1 MKHLLSLA
9 TTLMLWLGAVAAWA
23 DGVTVATSYTPYANI
38 TDGFY
43 LLKTRIKGTN
53 GYIYR
58 RSGDKGRPMRQKP
71 EASMDLTNI
80 DLAYV
85 WYVTNVDGNL
95 VIQNASTGEYFPAVN
110 GHGDNFGGTSTTSSN
125 AAMLTA
131 QSFTPY
137 TNSLDGGVLLY
148 QVNYSTKYF
157 IHANTAGE
165 HNLSYWEGGTATADN
180 DAEASVVQFAFY
192 KLSGAISEEHITKT
206 YAAAVKL
213 KNADNQI
220 TATSY
225 YSKKVGETIEYS
237 SWTEPH
243 SYYYYSAI
251 STFTVT
257 DAQKIFEASE
267 VTPTK
272 TATPP
277 VTFSTPDNPTWYKL
291 KLRNNDENY
300 VVYVDDNSVKT
311 GGGGDGSHNSPYGAS
326 AQTTYQ
332 ALNGAYWAFVESGYG
347 VKLYNRAAKK
357 YVTVTGKDVKATMT
371 DQGTTF
377 YMQTSSAAGFSLQY
391 ENTWGYLGDHQSGYL
406 GTWSH
411 DNASGAQ
418 NDGGSGYK
426 VIAVDESDIQLAKT
440 YASGISNTT
449 DADGLVQYNTEYD
462 KVASAT
468 TLDQLDTA
476 YQSYQTDNDF
486 SDYTGYYRVRNVNT
500 EVNRYLSSENIQVST
515 TGSLAEKWH
524 ADPNMDRKI
533 TRTTDNDNF
542 GSQLWQLTRNT
553 DGTYSLVN
561 ANTEREA
568 GYITSGTGQLEM
580 VVNIGY
586 GNGHYTFKPYT
597 EGTTFDGYDAQSMF
611 LMIDNEGNH
620 ASAASDNNYVVANNN
635 QYTSKSNYWQLV
647 KVTSVPVTI
656 KSVGW
661 ASVAFPFAVQVPAE
675 SGVKA
680 YFAESADDTRMMLSE
695 ITDGIIPA
703 NTGVLLTKDG
713 GCTVNLPIVTTTT
726 TYPDN
731 KLACA
736 TAERDGYASKANYML
751 SAKTGTVGFLP
762 STMTLVPANKAF
774 LPAANIT
781 SGSGQAQM
789 LSFYIGGAVT
799 GINDAAAD
807 AHNGNNT
814 YYDLNGRRVLYPAHG
829 IYVTGNGKKVF
840 IK

>member
-23 DGVTVATSYTPYANI
+23 DGVTVATSYTPYADI

-43 LLKTRIKGTN
+43 LLKTRIKSTN

-58 RSGDKGRPMRQKP
+58 KSGDNGRPMRQKA
-71 EASMDLTNI
+71 EANMDLTNI

-95 VIQNASTGEYFPAVN
+95 VIQNASTGEYFPATN
-110 GHGDNFGGTSTTSSN
+110 NQGNNFNNISTTSSK
-125 AAMLTA
+125 AAMFTA

-148 QVNYSTKYF
+148 QVNYDTKYF

-165 HNLSYWEGGTATADN
+165 HNLSYWEGGTAGDGDN
-180 DAEASVVQFAFY
+180 HSVVQFAFY
-192 KLSGAISEEHITKT
+192 KLSGTISEEHITKT
-206 YAAAVKL
+206 YAASVKL
-213 KNADNQI
+213 KNAENQVI
-220 TATSY
+220 VTSY
-225 YSKKVGETIEYS
+225 YPKKVGETIDK
-237 SWTEPH
+237 PH
-243 SYYYYSAI
+243 SYYYNI
-251 STFTVT
+251 PTFTVS
-257 DAQKIFEASE
+257 DAKKTFEETIA
-267 VTPTK
+267 K

-291 KLRNNDENY
+291 KLRNNDGNY
-300 VVYVDDNSVKT
+300 VVYVDDNNVKT
-311 GGGGDGSHNSPYGAS
+311 GNNAHNSPYGTS

-332 ALNGAYWAFVESGYG
+332 ALNGAYWAIVESDYG

-357 YVTVTGKDVKATMT
+357 YVTVTAEGKNKVKATMT
-371 DQGTTF
+371 DYGTTF
-377 YMQTSSAAGFSLQY
+377 YMQKSNKADFSLRY
-391 ENTWGYLGDHQSGYL
+391 ENTKGYLGDHKDGFLS
-406 GTWSH
+406 TWYGDSNT
-411 DNASGAQ
+411 DDTQ

-440 YASGISNTT
+440 YASTISNAT
-449 DADGLVQYNTEYD
+449 DADGLVQYNVEYD
-462 KVASAT
+462 KIASAT
-468 TLDQLDTA
+468 TLDQLDAA

-486 SDYTGYYRVRNVNT
+486 SDFTGYYRVRNVNT

-515 TGSLAEKWH
+515 NGSLLEKWQ
-524 ADPNMDRKI
+524 ADANMDRNI
-533 TRTTDNDNF
+533 TRTTDADNF
-542 GSQLWQLTRNT
+542 GSQLWQLTRNA

-561 ANTEREA
+561 ANTGREA
-568 GYITSGTGQLEM
+568 GYITSDASQLQM
-580 VVNIGY
+580 VVNIGN

-597 EGTTFDGYDAQSMF
+597 EGTTFDGYDAKSMF
-611 LMIDNEGNH
+611 LMVDSEGNH
-620 ASAASDNNYVVANNN
+620 ASAASDNDHVVANNN
-635 QYTSKSNYWQLV
+635 QYTNKSNYWQLV
-647 KVTSVPVTI
+647 KVASVPVTI

-680 YFAESADDTRMMLSE
+680 YFAESADDTRMTLSE

-781 SGSGQAQM
+781 SGSGSAQM

-799 GINDAAAD
+799 GINDAAVD

>member
-23 DGVTVATSYTPYANI
+23 DGVTVAQSYTPYADI

-43 LLKTRIKGTN
+43 LLKTRIKSTN

-58 RSGDKGRPMRQKP
+58 KSGDNDRPMRQKA
-71 EASMDLTNI
+71 EANMDLTNI

-95 VIQNASTGEYFPAVN
+95 VIQNASTGEYFPATN
-110 GHGDNFGGTSTTSSN
+110 NHGNNFNNISTTSSK

-148 QVNYSTKYF
+148 QVNYDTKYF

-165 HNLSYWEGGTATADN
+165 HNLSYWEGGTAGEGDN
-180 DAEASVVQFAFY
+180 HSVVQFAFY
-192 KLSGAISEEHITKT
+192 KLSGTISEEHITKT
-206 YAAAVKL
+206 YAASVKL
-213 KNADNQI
+213 KNAENQVI
-220 TATSY
+220 VTSY
-225 YSKKVGETIEYS
+225 YPKKVGETIDK
-237 SWTEPH
+237 PH
-243 SYYYYSAI
+243 SYYYNI
-251 STFTVT
+251 PTFTVS
-257 DAQKIFEASE
+257 DAKKTFEETIA
-267 VTPTK
+267 K

-291 KLRNNDENY
+291 KLRNNDGNY
-300 VVYVDDNSVKT
+300 VVYVDDNNVKT
-311 GGGGDGSHNSPYGAS
+311 GNNAHNSPYGTS

-332 ALNGAYWAFVESGYG
+332 ALNGAYWAIVESDYG

-357 YVTVTGKDVKATMT
+357 YVTVTAEGKNKVKATMT
-371 DQGTTF
+371 DYGTTF
-377 YMQTSSAAGFSLQY
+377 YMQKSNKADFSLRY
-391 ENTWGYLGDHQSGYL
+391 ENTKGYLGDHKDGFLS
-406 GTWSH
+406 TWYGDSNT
-411 DNASGAQ
+411 DDTQ

-440 YASGISNTT
+440 YASTISNAT
-449 DADGLVQYNTEYD
+449 DAEGLVQYNDKYD
-462 KVASAT
+462 NVASAK
-468 TLDQLDTA
+468 TLDQLDAA

-486 SDYTGYYRVRNVNT
+486 SDFTGYYRVRNVNT

-515 TGSLAEKWH
+515 NGSLLEKWQ
-524 ADPNMDRKI
+524 ADANMDRNI
-533 TRTTDNDNF
+533 TRTTDADNF
-542 GSQLWQLTRNT
+542 GSQLWQLTRNA

-561 ANTEREA
+561 ANTGREA
-568 GYITSGTGQLEM
+568 GYITPEASQLQM
-580 VVNIGY
+580 VVNIGN

-597 EGTTFDGYDAQSMF
+597 EGTTFDGYDAKSMF
-611 LMIDNEGNH
+611 LMADSEGNH
-620 ASAASDNNYVVANNN
+620 ASAASDNDHVVANNN
-635 QYTSKSNYWQLV
+635 QYTNKSNYWQLV
-647 KVTSVPVTI
+647 KVASVPVTI

-703 NTGVLLTKDG
+703 NTGVLLAKDG

-726 TYPDN
+726 TYPNN

-789 LSFYIGGAVT
+789 LSFYIGGTVT
-799 GINDAAAD
+799 GINAATAD
-807 AHNGNNT
+807 AQNGNDV

>member
-23 DGVTVATSYTPYANI
+23 DGVTVATSYTPYADI

-58 RSGDKGRPMRQKP
+58 KSGDSGRPMRQKA
-71 EASMDLTNI
+71 EGNMDLNNI
-80 DLAYV
+80 DLVYV

-95 VIQNASTGEYFPAVN
+95 VIQNASTGEYFPALN
-110 GHGDNFGGTSTTSSN
+110 GQGNNFNNISTTSSN

-148 QVNYSTKYF
+148 QVNYATKYF
-157 IHANTAGE
+157 IHANTPDNDE
-165 HNLSYWEGGTATADN
+165 HNLSYWEGGTAGDG
-180 DAEASVVQFAFY
+180 ASVVQFAFY
-192 KLSGAISEEHITKT
+192 KLSGTISEEHITKT
-206 YAAAVKL
+206 YAASVKL
-213 KNADNQI
+213 KNAENQVI
-220 TATSY
+220 VTSY
-225 YSKKVGETIEYS
+225 YPKKVGETIDK
-237 SWTEPH
+237 PH
-243 SYYYYSAI
+243 SYYYNI
-251 STFTVT
+251 PTFTVS
-257 DAQKIFEASE
+257 DAKKTFEETIA
-267 VTPTK
+267 K

-291 KLRNNDENY
+291 KLRNNDGNY
-300 VVYVDDNSVKT
+300 VVYVDDNNVKT
-311 GGGGDGSHNSPYGAS
+311 GNNAHNSPYGTS

-332 ALNGAYWAFVESGYG
+332 ALNGAYWAIVESDYG

-357 YVTVTGKDVKATMT
+357 YVTVTAEGKNKVKATMT
-371 DQGTTF
+371 DYGTTF
-377 YMQTSSAAGFSLQY
+377 YMQKSNKADFSLRY
-391 ENTWGYLGDHQSGYL
+391 ENTKGYLGDHKDGFLS
-406 GTWSH
+406 TWYGDSNT
-411 DNASGAQ
+411 DDTQ

-440 YASGISNTT
+440 YASTISNAT
-449 DADGLVQYNTEYD
+449 DADGLVQYNAEYD

-468 TLDQLDTA
+468 TLDLLDAA
-476 YQSYQTDNDF
+476 YQSYQTDKDF
-486 SDYTGYYRVRNVNT
+486 SDFTGYYRVRNVNT

-515 TGSLAEKWH
+515 NGSLLEKWQ
-524 ADPNMDRKI
+524 ADANMDRNI
-533 TRTTDNDNF
+533 TRTTDADNF
-542 GSQLWQLTRNT
+542 GSQLWQLTRNAE
-553 DGTYSLVN
+553 GTYSLVN
-561 ANTEREA
+561 ANTGREA
-568 GYITSGTGQLEM
+568 GYITPEASQLQM
-580 VVNIGY
+580 VVNIGS

-597 EGTTFDGYDAQSMF
+597 EGTTFDGYDAKSMF
-611 LMIDNEGNH
+611 LMVDSEGNH
-620 ASAASDNNYVVANNN
+620 ASAASDNDHVVANNN
-635 QYTSKSNYWQLV
+635 QYANKSNYWQLV

-680 YFAESADDTRMMLSE
+680 YFAESADDTRMVLSE
-695 ITDGIIPA
+695 IADGIIPA
-703 NTGVLLTKDG
+703 NTGVLLAKDG

-731 KLACA
+731 KLAYA
-736 TAERDGYASKANYML
+736 TAERNGYASKANYML

-774 LPAANIT
+774 LPSTNIT
-781 SGSGQAQM
+781 SDSGQAQM
-789 LSFYIGGAVT
+789 LNFYIGGAVT
-799 GINDAAAD
+799 GISAATAD
-807 AHNGNNT
+807 AHNGT
-814 YYDLNGRRVLYPAHG
+814 DAYYDLNGRRVLYPAHG

>member
-23 DGVTVATSYTPYANI
+23 DGVTVADSYTPYADI

-43 LLKTRIKGTN
+43 LLKTRIKGDN

-58 RSGDKGRPMRQKP
+58 KNGDNGRPVRQKP
-71 EASMDLTNI
+71 EAKMDLNNI
-80 DLAYV
+80 DLVYV
-85 WYVTNVDGNL
+85 WYVTNVDGNI
-95 VIQNASTGEYFPAVN
+95 VIQNASTGEFFSAYNDN
-110 GHGDNFGGTSTTSSN
+110 GSNFNNISTTSSK
-125 AAMLTA
+125 AAMFAA

-148 QVNYSTKYF
+148 QVNYTTKRF
-157 IHANTAGE
+157 IHANTPTNEE
-165 HNLSYWEGGTATADN
+165 HNLSYWEGGTAGDGDN
-180 DAEASVVQFAFY
+180 HSVVQFAFY
-192 KLSGAISEEHITKT
+192 KLSGTISEEHITKT
-206 YAAAVKL
+206 YAASVKL
-213 KNADNQI
+213 KNAENQVI
-220 TATSY
+220 VTSY
-225 YSKKVGETIEYS
+225 YPKKVGETIDK
-237 SWTEPH
+237 PH
-243 SYYYYSAI
+243 SYYYNI
-251 STFTVT
+251 PTFTVS
-257 DAQKIFEASE
+257 DAKKTFEETIA
-267 VTPTK
+267 K

-291 KLRNNDENY
+291 KLRNNDGNY
-300 VVYVDDNSVKT
+300 VVYVDDNNVKT
-311 GGGGDGSHNSPYGAS
+311 GNNAHNSPYGTS

-332 ALNGAYWAFVESGYG
+332 ALNGAYWAIVESDYG

-357 YVTVTGKDVKATMT
+357 YVTVTAEGKNKVKATMT
-371 DQGTTF
+371 DYGTTF
-377 YMQTSSAAGFSLQY
+377 YMQKSNKADFSLRY
-391 ENTWGYLGDHQSGYL
+391 ENTKGYLGDHKDGFLS
-406 GTWSH
+406 TWYGDSNT
-411 DNASGAQ
+411 DDTQ

-440 YASGISNTT
+440 YASTISNAT
-449 DADGLVQYNTEYD
+449 DADGLVQYNVEYD
-462 KVASAT
+462 KIASAT
-468 TLDQLDTA
+468 TLDQLDAA

-486 SDYTGYYRVRNVNT
+486 SDFTGYYRVRNVNT

-515 TGSLAEKWH
+515 NGSLLEKWQ
-524 ADPNMDRKI
+524 ADSNMDRNI
-533 TRTTDNDNF
+533 TRTTDADNF
-542 GSQLWQLTRNT
+542 GSQLWQLTRNA

-561 ANTEREA
+561 ANTGREA
-568 GYITSGTGQLEM
+568 GYITPEASQLQM
-580 VVNIGY
+580 VVNIGN

-597 EGTTFDGYDAQSMF
+597 EGTTFDGYDAKSMF
-611 LMIDNEGNH
+611 LMVDSEGNH
-620 ASAASDNNYVVANNN
+620 ASAASDNDHVVANNN
-635 QYTSKSNYWQLV
+635 QYTNKSNYWQLV

-703 NTGVLLTKDG
+703 NTGVLLAKDG

-726 TYPDN
+726 TYPNN

-774 LPAANIT
+774 LPATNIT
-781 SGSGQAQM
+781 SGSDQAQM

>member
-23 DGVTVATSYTPYANI
+23 DGVTVAQSYTPYTDI

-58 RSGDKGRPMRQKP
+58 KSGDDGRPVRQKP
-71 EASMDLTNI
+71 EASMDLNNI
-80 DLAYV
+80 DLVYV
-85 WYVTNVDGNL
+85 WYVTNVDGNI
-95 VIQNASTGEYFPAVN
+95 VIQNASTGEFFSAYNDN
-110 GHGDNFGGTSTTSSN
+110 GSNFNNISTTSSK
-125 AAMLTA
+125 AAMFAA

-148 QVNYSTKYF
+148 QVNYTTKRF
-157 IHANTAGE
+157 IHANTPTNEE
-165 HNLSYWEGGTATADN
+165 HNLSYWEGGTAGDGDN
-180 DAEASVVQFAFY
+180 HSVVQFAFY
-192 KLSGAISEEHITKT
+192 KLSGTISEEHITKT
-206 YAAAVKL
+206 YVASVKL
-213 KNADNQI
+213 KNAENQVI
-220 TATSY
+220 VTSY
-225 YSKKVGETIEYS
+225 YPKKVGETIDK
-237 SWTEPH
+237 PH
-243 SYYYYSAI
+243 SYYYNI
-251 STFTVT
+251 PTFTVS
-257 DAQKIFEASE
+257 DAKKTFEETIA
-267 VTPTK
+267 K

-291 KLRNNDENY
+291 KLRNNDGNY
-300 VVYVDDNSVKT
+300 VVYVDDNNVKT
-311 GGGGDGSHNSPYGAS
+311 GNNAHNSPYGTS

-332 ALNGAYWAFVESGYG
+332 ALNGAYWAIVESDYG

-357 YVTVTGKDVKATMT
+357 YVTVTAEGKNKVKATMT
-371 DQGTTF
+371 DYGTTF
-377 YMQTSSAAGFSLQY
+377 YMQKSNKADFSLRY
-391 ENTWGYLGDHQSGYL
+391 ENTKGYLGDHKDGFLS
-406 GTWSH
+406 TWYGDSNT
-411 DNASGAQ
+411 DDTQ

-440 YASGISNTT
+440 YASTISNAT
-449 DADGLVQYNTEYD
+449 DADGLVQYNVEYD
-462 KVASAT
+462 KIASAT
-468 TLDQLDTA
+468 TLDQLDAA

-486 SDYTGYYRVRNVNT
+486 SDFTGYYRVRNVNT

-515 TGSLAEKWH
+515 NGSLLEKWQ
-524 ADPNMDRKI
+524 ADANMDRNI
-533 TRTTDNDNF
+533 TRTTDADNF
-542 GSQLWQLTRNT
+542 GSQLWQLTRNA

-561 ANTEREA
+561 ANTGREA
-568 GYITSGTGQLEM
+568 GYITSDASQLQM
-580 VVNIGY
+580 VVNIGN

-597 EGTTFDGYDAQSMF
+597 EGTTFDGYDAKSMF
-611 LMIDNEGNH
+611 LMVDSEGNH
-620 ASAASDNNYVVANNN
+620 ASAASDNDHVVANNN
-635 QYTSKSNYWQLV
+635 QYTNKSNYWQLV
-647 KVTSVPVTI
+647 KVASVPVTI

-680 YFAESADDTRMMLSE
+680 YFAESADDTRMTLSE

-713 GCTVNLPIVTTTT
+713 GCTVNLPIVTTTI

-789 LSFYIGGAVT
+789 LSFYIGGTVT
-799 GINDAAAD
+799 GINAATAD
-807 AHNGNNT
+807 AQNGNDV

>member
-9 TTLMLWLGAVAAWA
+9 TTLMLWLGAVTAWA
-23 DGVTVATSYTPYANI
+23 DGVTVAQSYTPYTDI

-58 RSGDKGRPMRQKP
+58 RSGDNGRPVRQKP
-71 EASMDLTNI
+71 EAKMDLNNI
-80 DLAYV
+80 DLVYV
-85 WYVTNVDGNL
+85 WYVTNVDGNI
-95 VIQNASTGEYFPAVN
+95 VIQNASTGEFFSAYNDN
-110 GHGDNFGGTSTTSSN
+110 GSNFNNISTTSSK
-125 AAMLTA
+125 AAMFAA

-148 QVNYSTKYF
+148 QVNYTTKRF
-157 IHANTAGE
+157 IHANTPTNEE
-165 HNLSYWEGGTATADN
+165 HNLSYWEGGTAGDGDN
-180 DAEASVVQFAFY
+180 HSVVQFAFY
-192 KLSGAISEEHITKT
+192 KLSGTISEEHITKT
-206 YAAAVKL
+206 YAASVKL
-213 KNADNQI
+213 KNAENQVI
-220 TATSY
+220 VTSY
-225 YSKKVGETIEYS
+225 YPKKVGETIDK
-237 SWTEPH
+237 PH
-243 SYYYYSAI
+243 SYYYNI
-251 STFTVT
+251 PTFTVS
-257 DAQKIFEASE
+257 DAKKTFEETIA
-267 VTPTK
+267 K

-291 KLRNNDENY
+291 KLRNNDGNY
-300 VVYVDDNSVKT
+300 VVYVDDNNVKT
-311 GGGGDGSHNSPYGAS
+311 GNNAHNSPYGTS

-332 ALNGAYWAFVESGYG
+332 ALNGAYWAIVESDYG

-357 YVTVTGKDVKATMT
+357 YVTVTAEGKNKVKATMT
-371 DQGTTF
+371 DYGTTF
-377 YMQTSSAAGFSLQY
+377 YMQKSNKADFSLRY
-391 ENTWGYLGDHQSGYL
+391 ENTKGYLGDHKDGFLS
-406 GTWSH
+406 TWYGDSNT
-411 DNASGAQ
+411 DDTQ

-440 YASGISNTT
+440 YASTISNAT
-449 DADGLVQYNTEYD
+449 DADGLVQYNEEYD
-462 KVASAT
+462 KIASAT
-468 TLDQLDTA
+468 TLDQLDAA

-486 SDYTGYYRVRNVNT
+486 SDFTGYYRVRNVNT

-515 TGSLAEKWH
+515 NGSLLEKWQ
-524 ADPNMDRKI
+524 ADSNMDRNI
-533 TRTTDNDNF
+533 TRTTDADNF
-542 GSQLWQLTRNT
+542 GSQLWQLTRNA

-561 ANTEREA
+561 ANTGREA
-568 GYITSGTGQLEM
+568 GYITPEASQLQM
-580 VVNIGY
+580 VVNIGN

-597 EGTTFDGYDAQSMF
+597 EGTTFDGYDAKSMF
-611 LMIDNEGNH
+611 LMVDSEGNH
-620 ASAASDNNYVVANNN
+620 ASAASDNDHVVANNN
-635 QYTSKSNYWQLV
+635 QYTNKSNYWQLV

-703 NTGVLLTKDG
+703 NTGVLLAKDG

-726 TYPDN
+726 TYPNN

-807 AHNGNNT
+807 AQNGNDV

>member
-23 DGVTVATSYTPYANI
+23 DGVTVAQSYTPYADI

-58 RSGDKGRPMRQKP
+58 RSGDSGRPMRQKA
-71 EASMDLTNI
+71 EANMDLTNI

-95 VIQNASTGEYFPAVN
+95 VIQNASTGEYFPATN
-110 GHGDNFGGTSTTSSN
+110 NKGNNFSNISTTSGN

-148 QVNYSTKYF
+148 QVNYDTKYF
-157 IHANTAGE
+157 IHANTPNNDE
-165 HNLSYWEGGTATADN
+165 HNLSYWDGGTAGDGS
-180 DAEASVVQFAFY
+180 SVVQFAFY
-192 KLSGAISEEHITKT
+192 KLSGTISEEHITKT
-206 YAAAVKL
+206 YAASVKL
-213 KNADNQI
+213 KNAENQVI
-220 TATSY
+220 VTSY
-225 YSKKVGETIEYS
+225 YPKKVGETIDK
-237 SWTEPH
+237 PH
-243 SYYYYSAI
+243 SYYYNI
-251 STFTVT
+251 PTFTVS
-257 DAQKIFEASE
+257 DAKKTFEETIA
-267 VTPTK
+267 K

-291 KLRNNDENY
+291 KLRNNDGNY
-300 VVYVDDNSVKT
+300 VVYVDDNNVKT
-311 GGGGDGSHNSPYGAS
+311 GNNAHNSPYGTS

-332 ALNGAYWAFVESGYG
+332 ALNGAYWAIVESDYG

-357 YVTVTGKDVKATMT
+357 YVTVTAEGKNKVKATMT
-371 DQGTTF
+371 DYGTTF
-377 YMQTSSAAGFSLQY
+377 YMQKSNKADFSLRY
-391 ENTWGYLGDHQSGYL
+391 ENTKGYLGDHKDGFLS
-406 GTWSH
+406 TWYGDSNT
-411 DNASGAQ
+411 DDTQ

-440 YASGISNTT
+440 YASTISNAT
-449 DADGLVQYNTEYD
+449 DADGLVQYNVEYD
-462 KVASAT
+462 KIASAT
-468 TLDQLDTA
+468 TLDQLDAA

-486 SDYTGYYRVRNVNT
+486 SDFTGYYRVRNVNT

-515 TGSLAEKWH
+515 NGSLLEKWQ
-524 ADPNMDRKI
+524 ADANMDRNI
-533 TRTTDNDNF
+533 TRTTDADNF
-542 GSQLWQLTRNT
+542 GSQLWQLTRNA

-561 ANTEREA
+561 ANTGREA
-568 GYITSGTGQLEM
+568 GYITSDASQLQM
-580 VVNIGY
+580 VVNIGN

-597 EGTTFDGYDAQSMF
+597 EGTTFDGYDAKSMF
-611 LMIDNEGNH
+611 LMVDSEGNH
-620 ASAASDNNYVVANNN
+620 ASAASDNDHVVANNN
-635 QYTSKSNYWQLV
+635 QYTNKSNYWQLV
-647 KVTSVPVTI
+647 KVASVPVTI

-680 YFAESADDTRMMLSE
+680 YFAESADDTRMTLSE

-726 TYPDN
+726 TYPNN

-789 LSFYIGGAVT
+789 LSFYIGGTVT
-799 GINDAAAD
+799 GINAATAD
-807 AHNGNNT
+807 AQNGNDV

>member
-23 DGVTVATSYTPYANI
+23 DGVTVAQSYTPYADI

-43 LLKTRIKGTN
+43 LLKTRIKGDN

-58 RSGDKGRPMRQKP
+58 KNGDNGRPVRQKP
-71 EASMDLTNI
+71 EAKMDLNNI
-80 DLAYV
+80 DLVYV
-85 WYVTNVDGNL
+85 WYVTNVDGNI
-95 VIQNASTGEYFPAVN
+95 VIQNASTGEFFSAYNDN
-110 GHGDNFGGTSTTSSN
+110 GSNFNNISTTSSK
-125 AAMLTA
+125 AAMFAA

-148 QVNYSTKYF
+148 QVNYTTKRF
-157 IHANTAGE
+157 IHANTPTNEE
-165 HNLSYWEGGTATADN
+165 HNLSYWEGGTAGDGDN
-180 DAEASVVQFAFY
+180 HSVVQFAFY
-192 KLSGAISEEHITKT
+192 KLSGTISEEHITKT
-206 YAAAVKL
+206 YAASVKL
-213 KNADNQI
+213 KNAENQVI
-220 TATSY
+220 VTSY
-225 YSKKVGETIEYS
+225 YPKKVGETIDK
-237 SWTEPH
+237 PH
-243 SYYYYSAI
+243 SYYYNI
-251 STFTVT
+251 PTFTVS
-257 DAQKIFEASE
+257 DAKKTFEETIA
-267 VTPTK
+267 K

-291 KLRNNDENY
+291 KLRNNDGNY
-300 VVYVDDNSVKT
+300 VVYVDDNNVKT
-311 GGGGDGSHNSPYGAS
+311 GNNAHNSPYGTS

-332 ALNGAYWAFVESGYG
+332 ALNGAYWAIVESDYG

-357 YVTVTGKDVKATMT
+357 YVTVTAEGKNKVKATMT
-371 DQGTTF
+371 DYGTTF
-377 YMQTSSAAGFSLQY
+377 YMQKSNKADFSLRY
-391 ENTWGYLGDHQSGYL
+391 ENTKGYLGDHKDGFLS
-406 GTWSH
+406 TWYGDSNT
-411 DNASGAQ
+411 DDTQ

-440 YASGISNTT
+440 YASTISNAT
-449 DADGLVQYNTEYD
+449 DADGLVQYNVEYD
-462 KVASAT
+462 KIASAT
-468 TLDQLDTA
+468 TLDQLDAA

-486 SDYTGYYRVRNVNT
+486 SDFTGYYRVRNVNT

-515 TGSLAEKWH
+515 NGSLLEKWQ
-524 ADPNMDRKI
+524 ADSNMDRNI
-533 TRTTDNDNF
+533 TRTTDADNF
-542 GSQLWQLTRNT
+542 GSQLWQLTRNA

-561 ANTEREA
+561 ANTGREA
-568 GYITSGTGQLEM
+568 GYITPEASQLQM
-580 VVNIGY
+580 VVNIGN

-597 EGTTFDGYDAQSMF
+597 EGTTFDGYDAKSMF
-611 LMIDNEGNH
+611 LMFDSEGNH
-620 ASAASDNNYVVANNN
+620 ASAASDNDHVVANNN
-635 QYTSKSNYWQLV
+635 QYTNKSNYWQLV

-680 YFAESADDTRMMLSE
+680 YFAESADDTCMMLSE

-703 NTGVLLTKDG
+703 NTGVLLAKDG
-713 GCTVNLPIVTTTT
+713 GCTVNLPIITTTT
-726 TYPDN
+726 TYPGN
-731 KLACA
+731 KLAYA
-736 TAERDGYASKANYML
+736 TAERNGYASKANYML

-774 LPAANIT
+774 LPATNIT

-789 LSFYIGGAVT
+789 LSFCIGGAVT

-807 AHNGNNT
+807 AHNGT
-814 YYDLNGRRVLYPAHG
+814 DAYYDLNGRRVLYPAHG

>member
-23 DGVTVATSYTPYANI
+23 DGVTVATSYTPYADI

-43 LLKTRIKGTN
+43 LLKTRIKSTN

-58 RSGDKGRPMRQKP
+58 KSGDNDRPMRQKA
-71 EASMDLTNI
+71 EANMDLTNI

-95 VIQNASTGEYFPAVN
+95 VIQNASTGEYFPATN
-110 GHGDNFGGTSTTSSN
+110 NHGNNFNNISTTSSK

-148 QVNYSTKYF
+148 QVNYATKYF

-165 HNLSYWEGGTATADN
+165 HNLSYWEGGTAGEGDN
-180 DAEASVVQFAFY
+180 HSVVQFAFY
-192 KLSGAISEEHITKT
+192 KLSGTISEEHITKT
-206 YAAAVKL
+206 YAASVKL
-213 KNADNQI
+213 KNAENQVI
-220 TATSY
+220 VTSY
-225 YSKKVGETIEYS
+225 YPKKVGETIDK
-237 SWTEPH
+237 PH
-243 SYYYYSAI
+243 SYYYNI
-251 STFTVT
+251 PTFTVS
-257 DAQKIFEASE
+257 DAKKTFEETIA
-267 VTPTK
+267 K

-291 KLRNNDENY
+291 KLRNNDGNY
-300 VVYVDDNSVKT
+300 VVYVDDNNVKT
-311 GGGGDGSHNSPYGAS
+311 GNNAHNSPYGTS

-332 ALNGAYWAFVESGYG
+332 TLNGAYWAIVESDYG

-357 YVTVTGKDVKATMT
+357 YVTVTAEGKNKVKATMT
-371 DQGTTF
+371 DYGTTF
-377 YMQTSSAAGFSLQY
+377 YMQKSNKADFSLRY
-391 ENTWGYLGDHQSGYL
+391 ENTKGYLGDHKDGFLS
-406 GTWSH
+406 TWYGDSNT
-411 DNASGAQ
+411 DDTQ

-440 YASGISNTT
+440 YASTISNAT
-449 DADGLVQYNTEYD
+449 DAEGLVQYNDKYD
-462 KVASAT
+462 NVASAT
-468 TLDQLDTA
+468 TLDLLDAA
-476 YQSYQTDNDF
+476 YQSYQTDKDF
-486 SDYTGYYRVRNVNT
+486 SDFTGYYRVRNVNT

-515 TGSLAEKWH
+515 NGSLLEKWQ
-524 ADPNMDRKI
+524 ADANMDRNI
-533 TRTTDNDNF
+533 TRTTDTDNF
-542 GSQLWQLTRNT
+542 GSQLWQLTRNA

-561 ANTEREA
+561 ANTGREA
-568 GYITSGTGQLEM
+568 GYITPEASQLQM
-580 VVNIGY
+580 VVNIGN

-597 EGTTFDGYDAQSMF
+597 EGTTFDGYDAKSMF
-611 LMIDNEGNH
+611 LMVDSEGNH
-620 ASAASDNNYVVANNN
+620 ASAASDNDHVVANNN
-635 QYTSKSNYWQLV
+635 QYTNKSNYWQLV

-680 YFAESADDTRMMLSE
+680 YFAESADDTRMTLSE

-703 NTGVLLTKDG
+703 NTGVLLAKDG
-713 GCTVNLPIVTTTT
+713 GCTVNVPIVTTTT

-736 TAERDGYASKANYML
+736 TAERDGYVSKANYML

-789 LSFYIGGAVT
+789 LSFYIGGTVT
-799 GINDAAAD
+799 GISAATAD
-807 AHNGNNT
+807 AHNGT
-814 YYDLNGRRVLYPAHG
+814 DAYYDLNGRRVLYPAHG

>member
-23 DGVTVATSYTPYANI
+23 DGVTVAQSYTPYADI

-58 RSGDKGRPMRQKP
+58 RSGDSGRPVRQKA
-71 EASMDLTNI
+71 EANMDLTNI

-95 VIQNASTGEYFPAVN
+95 VIQNASTGEYFPALN
-110 GHGDNFGGTSTTSSN
+110 GQGNNFNNISTTSSN

-148 QVNYSTKYF
+148 QVNYATKYF
-157 IHANTAGE
+157 IHANTPDNDE
-165 HNLSYWEGGTATADN
+165 HNLSYWEGGTAGD
-180 DAEASVVQFAFY
+180 EASVVQFAFY
-192 KLSGAISEEHITKT
+192 KLSGTMSEEHITKT
-206 YAAAVKL
+206 YAASVKL
-213 KNADNQI
+213 KNAENQVI
-220 TATSY
+220 VTSY
-225 YSKKVGETIEYS
+225 YPKKVGETIDK
-237 SWTEPH
+237 PH
-243 SYYYYSAI
+243 SYYYNI
-251 STFTVT
+251 PTFTVS
-257 DAQKIFEASE
+257 DAKKTFEETIA
-267 VTPTK
+267 K

-291 KLRNNDENY
+291 KLRNNDGNY
-300 VVYVDDNSVKT
+300 VVYVDDNNVKT
-311 GGGGDGSHNSPYGAS
+311 GNNAHNSPYGTS

-332 ALNGAYWAFVESGYG
+332 ALNGAYWAIVESDYG

-357 YVTVTGKDVKATMT
+357 YVTVTAEGKNKVKATMT
-371 DQGTTF
+371 DYGTTF
-377 YMQTSSAAGFSLQY
+377 YMQKSNKADFSLRY
-391 ENTWGYLGDHQSGYL
+391 ENTKGYLGDHKDGFLS
-406 GTWSH
+406 TWYGDSNT
-411 DNASGAQ
+411 DDTQ

-440 YASGISNTT
+440 YASTISNAT
-449 DADGLVQYNTEYD
+449 DADGLVQYNVEYD
-462 KVASAT
+462 KIASAT
-468 TLDQLDTA
+468 TLDQLDAA
-476 YQSYQTDNDF
+476 YQSYQTDNNF
-486 SDYTGYYRVRNVNT
+486 SDFTGYYRVRNVNT

-515 TGSLAEKWH
+515 NGSLLEKWQ
-524 ADPNMDRKI
+524 ADANMDRNI
-533 TRTTDNDNF
+533 TRTTDADNF
-542 GSQLWQLTRNT
+542 GSQLWQLTRNA

-561 ANTEREA
+561 ANTGREA
-568 GYITSGTGQLEM
+568 GYITPEASQLQM
-580 VVNIGY
+580 VVNIGN

-597 EGTTFDGYDAQSMF
+597 EGTTFDGYDAKSMF
-611 LMIDNEGNH
+611 LMVDSEGNH
-620 ASAASDNNYVVANNN
+620 ASAASDNDHVVANNN
-635 QYTSKSNYWQLV
+635 QYTNKSNYWQLV

-703 NTGVLLTKDG
+703 NTGVLLAKDG

-726 TYPDN
+726 TYPNN

-789 LSFYIGGAVT
+789 LSFYIGGTVT
-799 GINDAAAD
+799 GINAATAD
-807 AHNGNNT
+807 AQNGNDV

>member
-23 DGVTVATSYTPYANI
+23 DGVTVATSYTPYADI

-58 RSGDKGRPMRQKP
+58 KSGDSGRPVRQKP

-110 GHGDNFGGTSTTSSN
+110 DHGNNFANISTTSSN

-157 IHANTAGE
+157 IHANTPDNE
-165 HNLSYWEGGTATADN
+165 HNLSYWEGGTASETG
-180 DAEASVVQFAFY
+180 SVVQFAFY
-192 KLSGAISEEHITKT
+192 KLSGTISEEHITKT

-213 KNADNQI
+213 KNADNQV

-225 YSKKVGETIEYS
+225 YSKKVGETIS
-237 SWTEPH
+237 LNS
-243 SYYYYSAI
+243 YYYSA
-251 STFTVT
+251 TFTVT
-257 DAQKIFEASE
+257 DAQKIFE
-267 VTPTK
+267 VTSKTK
-272 TATPP
+272 TPP
-277 VTFSTPDNPTWYKL
+277 VTLSTPDNPTWYKL
-291 KLRNNDENY
+291 KLRNNDGNY
-300 VVYVDDNSVKT
+300 VVYHNDGGVKT
-311 GGGGDGSHNSPYGAS
+311 GGGNDHNSPYGAS

-357 YVTVTGKDVKATMT
+357 YVTVTNKDANATMT

-377 YMQTSSAAGFSLQY
+377 YMQTSSATGADFSLQY
-391 ENTWGYLGDHQSGYL
+391 ENSWGYLGDHQGGHL

-418 NDGGSGYK
+418 NDEGSGYK
-426 VIAVDESDIQLAKT
+426 VIAVDESDILLAKT
-440 YASGISNTT
+440 YVNSLSNTT
-449 DADGLVQYNTEYD
+449 NDEGLVLANTDECN
-462 KVASAT
+462 KAAAAT
-468 TLDQLDTA
+468 TLDELDKVDMTK
-476 YQSYQTDNDF
+476 NF
-486 SDYTGYYRVRNVNT
+486 DYTGYYRVRNVNT

-515 TGSLAEKWH
+515 NGSLLKWYQAH
-524 ADPNMDRKI
+524 TDMDRKI

-542 GSQLWQLTRNT
+542 GSQLWQIVSN
-553 DGTYSLVN
+553 GVGKYSLVN
-561 ANTEREA
+561 ANTERSVGENR
-568 GYITSGTGQLEM
+568 TSAIEMPVNRGTNTGEG
-580 VVNIGY
+580 IY
-586 GNGHYTFKPYT
+586 SIAPYK
-597 EGTTFDGYDAQSMF
+597 EGTPFSGYDANTMF
-611 LMIDNEGNH
+611 VISSNNTLVGALTGDGNYIGDNQG
-620 ASAASDNNYVVANNN
+620 S
-635 QYTSKSNYWQLV
+635 YTDKSNYWQLV

-680 YFAESADDTRMMLSE
+680 YFAESADDTRMVLSE

-703 NTGVLLTKDG
+703 NTGVLLAKDG
-713 GCTVNLPIVTTTT
+713 GCTVNLPIITTTT

-731 KLACA
+731 KLAYA
-736 TAERDGYASKANYML
+736 TAERNGYASKANYML

-774 LPAANIT
+774 LPATNIT

-789 LSFYIGGAVT
+789 LNFYIGGAVT

-807 AHNGNNT
+807 AHNGATT

>member
-23 DGVTVATSYTPYANI
+23 DGVTVAQSYTPYADI

-43 LLKTRIKGTN
+43 LLKTRIKGDN

-58 RSGDKGRPMRQKP
+58 RSGDNGRPMRQKA
-71 EASMDLTNI
+71 EANMDLTNI

-95 VIQNASTGEYFPAVN
+95 VIQNASTGEYFPATN
-110 GHGDNFGGTSTTSSN
+110 NKGNNFSNISTTSGN

-148 QVNYSTKYF
+148 QVNYDTKYF
-157 IHANTAGE
+157 IHANTPNNDE
-165 HNLSYWEGGTATADN
+165 HNLSYWDGGTAGDGS
-180 DAEASVVQFAFY
+180 SVVQFAFY
-192 KLSGAISEEHITKT
+192 KLSGTISEEHITKT
-206 YAAAVKL
+206 YAAAVKV
-213 KNADNQI
+213 KNADNQV

-225 YSKKVGETIEYS
+225 YPKKVGETIDK
-237 SWTEPH
+237 PH
-243 SYYYYSAI
+243 SYYYNI
-251 STFTVT
+251 PTFTVS
-257 DAQKIFEASE
+257 DAKKTFEETIA
-267 VTPTK
+267 K

-291 KLRNNDENY
+291 KLRNNDGNY
-300 VVYVDDNSVKT
+300 VVYVDDNNVKT
-311 GGGGDGSHNSPYGAS
+311 GNNAHNSPYGTS

-332 ALNGAYWAFVESGYG
+332 ALNGAYWAIVESDYG

-357 YVTVTGKDVKATMT
+357 YVTVTAEGKNKVKATMT
-371 DQGTTF
+371 DYGTTF
-377 YMQTSSAAGFSLQY
+377 YMQKSNKADFSLRY
-391 ENTWGYLGDHQSGYL
+391 ENTKGYLGDHKDGFLS
-406 GTWSH
+406 TWYGDSNT
-411 DNASGAQ
+411 DDTQ

-440 YASGISNTT
+440 YASTISNAT
-449 DADGLVQYNTEYD
+449 DADGLVQYNVEYD
-462 KVASAT
+462 KIASAT
-468 TLDQLDTA
+468 TLDQLDAA

-486 SDYTGYYRVRNVNT
+486 SDFTGYYRVRNVNT

-515 TGSLAEKWH
+515 NGSLLEKWQ
-524 ADPNMDRKI
+524 ADANMDRNI
-533 TRTTDNDNF
+533 TRTTDADNF
-542 GSQLWQLTRNT
+542 GSQLWQLTRNA

-561 ANTEREA
+561 ANTGREA
-568 GYITSGTGQLEM
+568 GYITSDASQLQM
-580 VVNIGY
+580 VVNIGN

-597 EGTTFDGYDAQSMF
+597 EGTTFDGYDAKSMF
-611 LMIDNEGNH
+611 LMVDSEGNH
-620 ASAASDNNYVVANNN
+620 ASAASDNDHVVANNN
-635 QYTSKSNYWQLV
+635 QYTNKSNYWQLV
-647 KVTSVPVTI
+647 KVASVPVTI

-680 YFAESADDTRMMLSE
+680 YFAESADDTRMTLSE

-736 TAERDGYASKANYML
+736 TAERNGYASKANYML

-774 LPAANIT
+774 LPATNIT

>member
-23 DGVTVATSYTPYANI
+23 DGVTVADSYTPYADI

-43 LLKTRIKGTN
+43 LLKTRIKGDN

-58 RSGDKGRPMRQKP
+58 KNGDNGRPVRQKP
-71 EASMDLTNI
+71 EASMDLNNI
-80 DLAYV
+80 DLVYV

-95 VIQNASTGEYFPAVN
+95 VIQNASTGEFFSANN
-110 GHGDNFGGTSTTSSN
+110 GNGTNFSNISTTSSK
-125 AAMLTA
+125 AAMFTA

-148 QVNYSTKYF
+148 QVNYATKYF
-157 IHANTAGE
+157 IHANTPTNEE
-165 HNLSYWEGGTATADN
+165 HNLSYWEGGTAGDGDN
-180 DAEASVVQFAFY
+180 HSVVQFAFY
-192 KLSGAISEEHITKT
+192 KLSGTISEEHITKT
-206 YAAAVKL
+206 YAASVKL
-213 KNADNQI
+213 KNAENQVI
-220 TATSY
+220 VTSY
-225 YSKKVGETIEYS
+225 YPKKVGETIDK
-237 SWTEPH
+237 PH
-243 SYYYYSAI
+243 SYYYNI
-251 STFTVT
+251 PTFTVS
-257 DAQKIFEASE
+257 DAKKTFEETIA
-267 VTPTK
+267 K

-277 VTFSTPDNPTWYKL
+277 VTFSTPDHPTWYKL
-291 KLRNNDENY
+291 KLRNNDGNY
-300 VVYVDDNSVKT
+300 VVYVDDNNVKT
-311 GGGGDGSHNSPYGAS
+311 GNNAHNSPYGTS

-332 ALNGAYWAFVESGYG
+332 ALNGAYWAIVESDYG

-357 YVTVTGKDVKATMT
+357 YVTVTAEGKNKVKATMT
-371 DQGTTF
+371 DYGTTF
-377 YMQTSSAAGFSLQY
+377 YMQKSNKADFSLRY
-391 ENTWGYLGDHQSGYL
+391 ENTKGYLGDHKDGFLS
-406 GTWSH
+406 TWYGDSNT
-411 DNASGAQ
+411 DDTQ
-418 NDGGSGYK
+418 NDSGSGYK

-440 YASGISNTT
+440 YASTISNAT
-449 DADGLVQYNTEYD
+449 DADGLVQYNVEYD
-462 KVASAT
+462 KIASAT
-468 TLDQLDTA
+468 TLDQLDAA

-486 SDYTGYYRVRNVNT
+486 SDFTGYYRVRNVNT

-515 TGSLAEKWH
+515 NGSLLEKWQ
-524 ADPNMDRKI
+524 ADANMDRNI
-533 TRTTDNDNF
+533 TRTTDADNF
-542 GSQLWQLTRNT
+542 GSQLWQLTRNA

-561 ANTEREA
+561 ANTGREA
-568 GYITSGTGQLEM
+568 GYITSDASQLQM
-580 VVNIGY
+580 VVNIGN

-597 EGTTFDGYDAQSMF
+597 EGTTFDGYDAKSMF
-611 LMIDNEGNH
+611 LMVDSEGNH
-620 ASAASDNNYVVANNN
+620 ASAASDNDHVVANNN
-635 QYTSKSNYWQLV
+635 QYTNKSNYWQLV
-647 KVTSVPVTI
+647 KVASVPVTI

-680 YFAESADDTRMMLSE
+680 YFAESADDTRMTLSE

-726 TYPDN
+726 TYPYN

-736 TAERDGYASKANYML
+736 TAERDGYDSKANYML

-789 LSFYIGGAVT
+789 LSFYIGGTVT
-799 GINDAAAD
+799 GINAATAD
-807 AHNGNNT
+807 AQNGNDV

>member
-23 DGVTVATSYTPYANI
+23 DGVTVATSYTPYADI

-58 RSGDKGRPMRQKP
+58 KSGDSGRPMRQKP
-71 EASMDLTNI
+71 EGSMDLTNI

-110 GHGDNFGGTSTTSSN
+110 GHGNNFSNISTTSGN

-192 KLSGAISEEHITKT
+192 KLSGTMSEEHITKT
-206 YAAAVKL
+206 YAASVKL
-213 KNADNQI
+213 KNAENQVI
-220 TATSY
+220 VTSY
-225 YSKKVGETIEYS
+225 YPKKVGETIDK
-237 SWTEPH
+237 PH
-243 SYYYYSAI
+243 SYYYNI
-251 STFTVT
+251 PTFTVS
-257 DAQKIFEASE
+257 DAKKTFEETIA
-267 VTPTK
+267 K

-291 KLRNNDENY
+291 KLRNNDGNY
-300 VVYVDDNSVKT
+300 VVYVDDNNVKT
-311 GGGGDGSHNSPYGAS
+311 GNNAHNSPYGTS

-332 ALNGAYWAFVESGYG
+332 ALNGAYWAIVESDYG

-357 YVTVTGKDVKATMT
+357 YVTVTAEGKNKVKATMT
-371 DQGTTF
+371 DYGTTF
-377 YMQTSSAAGFSLQY
+377 YMQKSNKADFSLRY
-391 ENTWGYLGDHQSGYL
+391 ENTKGYLGDHKDGFLS
-406 GTWSH
+406 TWYGDSNT
-411 DNASGAQ
+411 DDTQ
-418 NDGGSGYK
+418 NDSGSGYK

-440 YASGISNTT
+440 YASTISNAT
-449 DADGLVQYNTEYD
+449 DADGLVQYNVEYD
-462 KVASAT
+462 KIASAT
-468 TLDQLDTA
+468 TLDQLDAA

-486 SDYTGYYRVRNVNT
+486 SDFTGYYRVRNVNT

-515 TGSLAEKWH
+515 NGSLLEKWQ
-524 ADPNMDRKI
+524 ADANMDRNI
-533 TRTTDNDNF
+533 TRTTDADNF
-542 GSQLWQLTRNT
+542 GSQLWQLTRNA

-561 ANTEREA
+561 ANTGREA
-568 GYITSGTGQLEM
+568 GYITPEASQLQM
-580 VVNIGY
+580 VVNIGN

-597 EGTTFDGYDAQSMF
+597 EGTTFDGYDAKSMF
-611 LMIDNEGNH
+611 LMVDSEGNH
-620 ASAASDNNYVVANNN
+620 ASAASDNDHVVANNN
-635 QYTSKSNYWQLV
+635 QYTNKSNYWQLV

-680 YFAESADDTRMMLSE
+680 YFAESADDTRMTLSE

-789 LSFYIGGAVT
+789 LSFYIGGTVT
-799 GINDAAAD
+799 GINAATAD
-807 AHNGNNT
+807 AQNGNDV

>member
-23 DGVTVATSYTPYANI
+23 DGVTVAQSYTPYADI

-58 RSGDKGRPMRQKP
+58 RSGDSGRPMRQKA
-71 EASMDLTNI
+71 EANMDLTNI

-95 VIQNASTGEYFPAVN
+95 VIQNASTGEYFPATN
-110 GHGDNFGGTSTTSSN
+110 NKGNNFSNISTTSGN

-148 QVNYSTKYF
+148 QVNYDTKYF
-157 IHANTAGE
+157 IHANTPNNDE
-165 HNLSYWEGGTATADN
+165 HNLSYWDGGTAG
-180 DAEASVVQFAFY
+180 ESGSVVQFAFY
-192 KLSGAISEEHITKT
+192 KLSGTISEEHITKT

-213 KNADNQI
+213 KNADNQV

-225 YSKKVGETIEYS
+225 YSKKVGETIDK
-237 SWTEPH
+237 PH
-243 SYYYYSAI
+243 SYYYNI
-251 STFTVT
+251 PTFTVS
-257 DAQKIFEASE
+257 DAKKTFEETIA
-267 VTPTK
+267 K

-291 KLRNNDENY
+291 KLRNNDGNY
-300 VVYVDDNSVKT
+300 VVYVDDNNVKT
-311 GGGGDGSHNSPYGAS
+311 GNNAHNSPYGTS

-332 ALNGAYWAFVESGYG
+332 ALNGAYWAIVESDYG

-357 YVTVTGKDVKATMT
+357 YVTVTAEGKNKVKATMT
-371 DQGTTF
+371 DYGTTF
-377 YMQTSSAAGFSLQY
+377 YMQKSNKADFSLRY
-391 ENTWGYLGDHQSGYL
+391 ENTKGYLGDHKDGFLS
-406 GTWSH
+406 TWYGDSNT
-411 DNASGAQ
+411 DDTQ

-440 YASGISNTT
+440 YASTISNAT
-449 DADGLVQYNTEYD
+449 DADGLVQYNVEYD
-462 KVASAT
+462 KIASAT
-468 TLDQLDTA
+468 TLDQLDAA

-486 SDYTGYYRVRNVNT
+486 SDFTGYYRVRNVNT

-515 TGSLAEKWH
+515 NGSLLEKWQ
-524 ADPNMDRKI
+524 ADANMDRNI
-533 TRTTDNDNF
+533 TRTTDADNF
-542 GSQLWQLTRNT
+542 GSQLWQLTRNA

-561 ANTEREA
+561 ANTGREA
-568 GYITSGTGQLEM
+568 GYITSDASQLQM
-580 VVNIGY
+580 VVNIGN

-597 EGTTFDGYDAQSMF
+597 EGTTFDGYDAKSMF
-611 LMIDNEGNH
+611 LMVDSEGNH
-620 ASAASDNNYVVANNN
+620 ASAASDNDHVVANNN
-635 QYTSKSNYWQLV
+635 QYTNKSNYWQLV

-703 NTGVLLTKDG
+703 NTGVLLAKDG

-726 TYPDN
+726 TYPNN

>member
-23 DGVTVATSYTPYANI
+23 DGVTVAQSYTPYADI

-58 RSGDKGRPMRQKP
+58 RSGDSGRPMRQKA
-71 EASMDLTNI
+71 EANMDLTNI

-95 VIQNASTGEYFPAVN
+95 VIQNASTGEYFPATN
-110 GHGDNFGGTSTTSSN
+110 NKGNNFSNISTTSGN

-148 QVNYSTKYF
+148 QVNYDTKYF
-157 IHANTAGE
+157 IHANTPNNDE
-165 HNLSYWEGGTATADN
+165 HNLSYWDGGTAGDGS
-180 DAEASVVQFAFY
+180 SVVQFAFY
-192 KLSGAISEEHITKT
+192 KLSGTISEEHITKT
-206 YAAAVKL
+206 YAASVKL
-213 KNADNQI
+213 KNAENQVI
-220 TATSY
+220 VTSY
-225 YSKKVGETIEYS
+225 YPKKVGETIDK
-237 SWTEPH
+237 PH
-243 SYYYYSAI
+243 SYYYNI
-251 STFTVT
+251 PTFTVS
-257 DAQKIFEASE
+257 DAKKTFEETIA
-267 VTPTK
+267 K

-291 KLRNNDENY
+291 KLRNNDGNY
-300 VVYVDDNSVKT
+300 VVYVDDNNVKT
-311 GGGGDGSHNSPYGAS
+311 GNNAHNSPYGTS

-332 ALNGAYWAFVESGYG
+332 ALNGAYWAIVESDYG

-357 YVTVTGKDVKATMT
+357 YVTVTAEGKNKVKATMT
-371 DQGTTF
+371 DYGTTF
-377 YMQTSSAAGFSLQY
+377 YMQKSNKADFSLRY
-391 ENTWGYLGDHQSGYL
+391 ENTKGYLGDHKDGFLS
-406 GTWSH
+406 TWYGDSNT
-411 DNASGAQ
+411 DDTQ

-440 YASGISNTT
+440 YASTISNAT
-449 DADGLVQYNTEYD
+449 DADGLVQYNAEYD

-468 TLDQLDTA
+468 TLDQLDA
-476 YQSYQTDNDF
+476 AYQTDNNF
-486 SDYTGYYRVRNVNT
+486 SDFTGYYRVRNVNT

-515 TGSLAEKWH
+515 NGSLLEKWQ
-524 ADPNMDRKI
+524 ADANMDRNI
-533 TRTTDNDNF
+533 TRTTDADNF
-542 GSQLWQLTRNT
+542 GSQLWQLTRNAE
-553 DGTYSLVN
+553 GTYSLVN
-561 ANTEREA
+561 ANTGREA
-568 GYITSGTGQLEM
+568 GYITSDASQLQM
-580 VVNIGY
+580 VVNIGN

-597 EGTTFDGYDAQSMF
+597 EGTTFDGYDAKSMF
-611 LMIDNEGNH
+611 LMVDSEGNH
-620 ASAASDNNYVVANNN
+620 ASAASDNDHVVANNN
-635 QYTSKSNYWQLV
+635 QYTNKSNYWQLV

-680 YFAESADDTRMMLSE
+680 YFAESADDTRMTLSE

-726 TYPDN
+726 TYPNN

-789 LSFYIGGAVT
+789 LSFYIGGTVT
-799 GINDAAAD
+799 GINAATAD
-807 AHNGNNT
+807 AQNGNDV

>member
-23 DGVTVATSYTPYANI
+23 DGVTVAQSYTPYADI

-58 RSGDKGRPMRQKP
+58 RSGDSGRPVRQKA
-71 EASMDLTNI
+71 EANMDLTNI

-95 VIQNASTGEYFPAVN
+95 VIQNASTGEYFPALN
-110 GHGDNFGGTSTTSSN
+110 GQGNNFNNISTTSSN

-148 QVNYSTKYF
+148 QVNYATKYF
-157 IHANTAGE
+157 IHANTPDNDE
-165 HNLSYWEGGTATADN
+165 HNLSYWEGGTAGDGS
-180 DAEASVVQFAFY
+180 SVVQFAFY
-192 KLSGAISEEHITKT
+192 KLSGTMSEEHITKT
-206 YAAAVKL
+206 YAASVKL
-213 KNADNQI
+213 KNAENQVI
-220 TATSY
+220 VTSY
-225 YSKKVGETIEYS
+225 YPKKVGETIDK
-237 SWTEPH
+237 PH
-243 SYYYYSAI
+243 SYYYNI
-251 STFTVT
+251 PTFTVS
-257 DAQKIFEASE
+257 DAKKTFEETIA
-267 VTPTK
+267 K

-291 KLRNNDENY
+291 KLRNNDGNY
-300 VVYVDDNSVKT
+300 VVYVDDNNVKT
-311 GGGGDGSHNSPYGAS
+311 GNNAHNSPYGTS

-332 ALNGAYWAFVESGYG
+332 ALNGAYWAIVESDYG

-357 YVTVTGKDVKATMT
+357 YVTVTAEGKNKVKATMT
-371 DQGTTF
+371 DYGTTF
-377 YMQTSSAAGFSLQY
+377 YMQKSNKADFSLRY
-391 ENTWGYLGDHQSGYL
+391 ENTKGYLGDHKDGFLS
-406 GTWSH
+406 TWYGDSNT
-411 DNASGAQ
+411 DDTQ
-418 NDGGSGYK
+418 NDSGSGYK

-440 YASGISNTT
+440 YASTISNAT
-449 DADGLVQYNTEYD
+449 DADGLVQYNVEYD
-462 KVASAT
+462 KIASAT
-468 TLDQLDTA
+468 TLDQLDAA

-486 SDYTGYYRVRNVNT
+486 SDFTGYYRVRNVNT

-515 TGSLAEKWH
+515 NGSLLEKWQ
-524 ADPNMDRKI
+524 ADANMDRNI
-533 TRTTDNDNF
+533 TRTTDADNF
-542 GSQLWQLTRNT
+542 GSQLWQLTRNA

-561 ANTEREA
+561 ANTGREA
-568 GYITSGTGQLEM
+568 GYITSDASQLQM
-580 VVNIGY
+580 VVNIGN

-597 EGTTFDGYDAQSMF
+597 EGTTFDGYDAKSMF
-611 LMIDNEGNH
+611 LMVDSEGNH
-620 ASAASDNNYVVANNN
+620 ASAASDNDHVVANNN
-635 QYTSKSNYWQLV
+635 QYTNKSNYWQLV
-647 KVTSVPVTI
+647 KVASVPVTI

-680 YFAESADDTRMMLSE
+680 YFAESADDTRMTLSE

-726 TYPDN
+726 TYPYN

-774 LPAANIT
+774 LPATNIT
-781 SGSGQAQM
+781 SGSDQAQM

-799 GINDAAAD
+799 GINAATAD
-807 AHNGNNT
+807 AQNGNDV

>member
-23 DGVTVATSYTPYANI
+23 DGVTVATSYTPYADI

-43 LLKTRIKGTN
+43 LLKTRIKSTN

-58 RSGDKGRPMRQKP
+58 KSGDNDRPMRQKA
-71 EASMDLTNI
+71 EANMDLTNI

-95 VIQNASTGEYFPAVN
+95 VIQNASTGEYFPATN
-110 GHGDNFGGTSTTSSN
+110 NHGNNFNNISTTSSK

-148 QVNYSTKYF
+148 QVNYDTKYF

-165 HNLSYWEGGTATADN
+165 HNLSYWEGGTAGEGDN
-180 DAEASVVQFAFY
+180 HSVVQFAFY
-192 KLSGAISEEHITKT
+192 KLSGTISEEHITKT
-206 YAAAVKL
+206 YAASVKL
-213 KNADNQI
+213 KNAENQVI
-220 TATSY
+220 VTSY
-225 YSKKVGETIEYS
+225 YPKKVGETIDK
-237 SWTEPH
+237 PH
-243 SYYYYSAI
+243 SYYYNI
-251 STFTVT
+251 PTFTVS
-257 DAQKIFEASE
+257 DAKKTFEETIA
-267 VTPTK
+267 K

-291 KLRNNDENY
+291 KLRNNDGNY
-300 VVYVDDNSVKT
+300 VVYVDDNNVKT
-311 GGGGDGSHNSPYGAS
+311 GNNAHNSPYGTS

-332 ALNGAYWAFVESGYG
+332 ALNGAYWAIVESDYG

-357 YVTVTGKDVKATMT
+357 YVTVTAEGKNKVKATMT
-371 DQGTTF
+371 DYGTTF
-377 YMQTSSAAGFSLQY
+377 YMQKSNKADFSLRY
-391 ENTWGYLGDHQSGYL
+391 ENTKGYLGDHKDGFLS
-406 GTWSH
+406 TWYGDSNT
-411 DNASGAQ
+411 DDTQ

-440 YASGISNTT
+440 YASTISNAT
-449 DADGLVQYNTEYD
+449 DAEGLVQYNDKYD
-462 KVASAT
+462 NVASAK
-468 TLDQLDTA
+468 TLDQLDAA

-486 SDYTGYYRVRNVNT
+486 SDFTGYYRVRNVNT

-515 TGSLAEKWH
+515 NGSLLEKWQ
-524 ADPNMDRKI
+524 ADANMDRNI
-533 TRTTDNDNF
+533 TRTTDADNF
-542 GSQLWQLTRNT
+542 GSQLWQLTRNA

-561 ANTEREA
+561 ANTGREA
-568 GYITSGTGQLEM
+568 GYITPEASQLQM
-580 VVNIGY
+580 VVNIGN

-597 EGTTFDGYDAQSMF
+597 EGTTFDGYDAKSMF
-611 LMIDNEGNH
+611 LMADSEGNH
-620 ASAASDNNYVVANNN
+620 ASAASDNDHVVANNN
-635 QYTSKSNYWQLV
+635 QYTNKSNYWQLV
-647 KVTSVPVTI
+647 KVASVPVTI

-703 NTGVLLTKDG
+703 NTGVLLAKDG
-713 GCTVNLPIVTTTT
+713 GCTVNLPIVPTTT

-736 TAERDGYASKANYML
+736 TAERDGYASMANYML

-799 GINDAAAD
+799 GINAATAD
-807 AHNGNNT
+807 AQNGNDV

>member
-9 TTLMLWLGAVAAWA
+9 TTLMLWLGAVTAWA
-23 DGVTVATSYTPYANI
+23 DGVTVAQSYTPYADI

-43 LLKTRIKGTN
+43 LLKTRIKGDN

-58 RSGDKGRPMRQKP
+58 KNGDNGRPVRQKP
-71 EASMDLTNI
+71 EAKMDLNNI
-80 DLAYV
+80 DLVYV
-85 WYVTNVDGNL
+85 WYVTNVDGNI
-95 VIQNASTGEYFPAVN
+95 VIQNASTGEFFSAYNDN
-110 GHGDNFGGTSTTSSN
+110 GSNFNNISTTSSK
-125 AAMLTA
+125 AAMFAA

-148 QVNYSTKYF
+148 QVNYTTKRF
-157 IHANTAGE
+157 IHANTPTNEE
-165 HNLSYWEGGTATADN
+165 HNLSYWEGGTAGDGDN
-180 DAEASVVQFAFY
+180 HSVVQFAFY
-192 KLSGAISEEHITKT
+192 KLSGTISEEHITKT
-206 YAAAVKL
+206 YAASVKL
-213 KNADNQI
+213 KNAENQVI
-220 TATSY
+220 VTSY
-225 YSKKVGETIEYS
+225 YPKKVGETIDK
-237 SWTEPH
+237 PH
-243 SYYYYSAI
+243 SYYYNI
-251 STFTVT
+251 PTFTVS
-257 DAQKIFEASE
+257 DAKKTFEETIA
-267 VTPTK
+267 K

-291 KLRNNDENY
+291 KLRNNDGNY
-300 VVYVDDNSVKT
+300 VVYVDDNNVKT
-311 GGGGDGSHNSPYGAS
+311 GNNAHNSPYGTS

-332 ALNGAYWAFVESGYG
+332 ALNGAYWAIVESDYG

-357 YVTVTGKDVKATMT
+357 YVTVTAEGKNKVKATMT
-371 DQGTTF
+371 DYGTTF
-377 YMQTSSAAGFSLQY
+377 YMQKSNKADFSLRY
-391 ENTWGYLGDHQSGYL
+391 ENTKGYLGDHKDGFLS
-406 GTWSH
+406 TWYGDSNT
-411 DNASGAQ
+411 DDTQ

-440 YASGISNTT
+440 YASTISNAT
-449 DADGLVQYNTEYD
+449 DADGLVQYNVEYD
-462 KVASAT
+462 KIASAT
-468 TLDQLDTA
+468 TLDQLDAA

-486 SDYTGYYRVRNVNT
+486 SDFTGYYRVRNVNT

-515 TGSLAEKWH
+515 NGSLLEKWQ
-524 ADPNMDRKI
+524 ADSNMDRNI
-533 TRTTDNDNF
+533 TRTTDADNF
-542 GSQLWQLTRNT
+542 GSQLWQLTRNA

-561 ANTEREA
+561 ANTGREA
-568 GYITSGTGQLEM
+568 GYITPEASQLQM
-580 VVNIGY
+580 VVNIGN

-597 EGTTFDGYDAQSMF
+597 EGTTFDGYDAKSMF
-611 LMIDNEGNH
+611 LMVDSEGNH
-620 ASAASDNNYVVANNN
+620 ASAASDNDHVVANNN
-635 QYTSKSNYWQLV
+635 QYTNKSNYWQLV

-703 NTGVLLTKDG
+703 NTGVLLAKDG
-713 GCTVNLPIVTTTT
+713 GCTVNLPIITTTT
-726 TYPDN
+726 TYPGN
-731 KLACA
+731 KLAYA
-736 TAERDGYASKANYML
+736 TAERNGYASKANYML

-774 LPAANIT
+774 LPATNIT

>member
-23 DGVTVATSYTPYANI
+23 DGVTVAQSYTPYADI

-58 RSGDKGRPMRQKP
+58 KSGDDGRPVRQKP
-71 EASMDLTNI
+71 EASMDLNNI
-80 DLAYV
+80 DLVYV

-95 VIQNASTGEYFPAVN
+95 VIQNASTGEYFPATN
-110 GHGDNFGGTSTTSSN
+110 NTGNNFNNISTTSSK

-148 QVNYSTKYF
+148 QVNYDTKYF

-165 HNLSYWEGGTATADN
+165 HNLSYWEGGTASETG
-180 DAEASVVQFAFY
+180 SVVQFAFY
-192 KLSGAISEEHITKT
+192 KLSGTISEEHITKT

-213 KNADNQI
+213 KNAENQVI
-220 TATSY
+220 VTSY
-225 YSKKVGETIEYS
+225 YPKKVGETIDK
-237 SWTEPH
+237 PH
-243 SYYYYSAI
+243 SYYYNI
-251 STFTVT
+251 PTFTVS
-257 DAQKIFEASE
+257 DAKKTFEETIA
-267 VTPTK
+267 K

-291 KLRNNDENY
+291 KLRNNDGNY
-300 VVYVDDNSVKT
+300 VVYVDDNNVKT
-311 GGGGDGSHNSPYGAS
+311 GNNAHNSPYGTS

-332 ALNGAYWAFVESGYG
+332 ALNGAYWAIVESDYG

-357 YVTVTGKDVKATMT
+357 YVTVTAEGKNKVKATMT
-371 DQGTTF
+371 DYGTTF
-377 YMQTSSAAGFSLQY
+377 YMQKSNRADFSLRY
-391 ENTWGYLGDHQSGYL
+391 ENTKGYLGDHKDGFLS
-406 GTWSH
+406 TWYGDSNT
-411 DNASGAQ
+411 DDTQ

-440 YASGISNTT
+440 YASTISNAS
-449 DADGLVQYNTEYD
+449 DADGLVQYNAEYD

-468 TLDQLDTA
+468 TLDLLDA
-476 YQSYQTDNDF
+476 AYQTDNNF
-486 SDYTGYYRVRNVNT
+486 SDFTGYYRVRNVNT

-515 TGSLAEKWH
+515 NGSLLEKWQ
-524 ADPNMDRKI
+524 ADANMDRNI
-533 TRTTDNDNF
+533 TRTTDADNF
-542 GSQLWQLTRNT
+542 GSQLWQLTRNA

-561 ANTEREA
+561 ANTGREA
-568 GYITSGTGQLEM
+568 GYITSDASQLQM
-580 VVNIGY
+580 VVNIGN

-597 EGTTFDGYDAQSMF
+597 EGTTFDGYDAKSMF
-611 LMIDNEGNH
+611 LMVDSEGNH
-620 ASAASDNNYVVANNN
+620 ASAASDNDHVVANNN
-635 QYTSKSNYWQLV
+635 QYTNKSNYWQLV
-647 KVTSVPVTI
+647 KVASVPVTI

-680 YFAESADDTRMMLSE
+680 YFAESADDTRMTLSE

-762 STMTLVPANKAF
+762 STMILVPANKAF

-781 SGSGQAQM
+781 SGSDQAQM
-789 LSFYIGGAVT
+789 LSFYIGGTVT
-799 GINDAAAD
+799 GINAATAD
-807 AHNGNNT
+807 AQNGNDV

>member
-23 DGVTVATSYTPYANI
+23 DGVTVAQSYTPYADI

-58 RSGDKGRPMRQKP
+58 RSGDSGRPMRQKA
-71 EASMDLTNI
+71 EANMDLTNI

-95 VIQNASTGEYFPAVN
+95 VIQNASTGEYFPALN
-110 GHGDNFGGTSTTSSN
+110 GQGNNFNNISTTSGN

-148 QVNYSTKYF
+148 QVNYATKYF
-157 IHANTAGE
+157 IHANTPTNDE
-165 HNLSYWEGGTATADN
+165 HNLSYWEGGTAG
-180 DAEASVVQFAFY
+180 DAASVVQFAFY
-192 KLSGAISEEHITKT
+192 KLSGTISEEHITKT
-206 YAAAVKL
+206 YAASVKL
-213 KNADNQI
+213 KNAENQVI
-220 TATSY
+220 VTSY
-225 YSKKVGETIEYS
+225 YPKKVGETIDK
-237 SWTEPH
+237 PH
-243 SYYYYSAI
+243 SYYYNI
-251 STFTVT
+251 PTFTVS
-257 DAQKIFEASE
+257 DAKKTFEETIA
-267 VTPTK
+267 K

-291 KLRNNDENY
+291 KLRNNDGNY
-300 VVYVDDNSVKT
+300 VVYVDDNNVKT
-311 GGGGDGSHNSPYGAS
+311 GNNAHNSPYGTS

-332 ALNGAYWAFVESGYG
+332 ALNGAYWAIVESDYG

-357 YVTVTGKDVKATMT
+357 YVTVTAEGKNKVKATMT
-371 DQGTTF
+371 DYGTTF
-377 YMQTSSAAGFSLQY
+377 YMQKSNKADFSLRY
-391 ENTWGYLGDHQSGYL
+391 ENTKGYLGDHKDGFLS
-406 GTWSH
+406 TWYGDSNT
-411 DNASGAQ
+411 DDTQ

-440 YASGISNTT
+440 YASTISNAT
-449 DADGLVQYNTEYD
+449 DAEGLVQYNDKYD
-462 KVASAT
+462 NVASAK
-468 TLDQLDTA
+468 TLDQLDAA

-486 SDYTGYYRVRNVNT
+486 SDFTGYYRVRNVNT

-515 TGSLAEKWH
+515 NGSLLEKWQ
-524 ADPNMDRKI
+524 ADANMDRNI
-533 TRTTDNDNF
+533 TRTTDTDNF
-542 GSQLWQLTRNT
+542 GSQLWQLTRNA

-561 ANTEREA
+561 ANTGREA
-568 GYITSGTGQLEM
+568 GYITSDASQLQM
-580 VVNIGY
+580 VVNIGN

-597 EGTTFDGYDAQSMF
+597 EGTTFDGYDAKSMF
-611 LMIDNEGNH
+611 LMVDSEGNH
-620 ASAASDNNYVVANNN
+620 ASAASDNDHVVANNN
-635 QYTSKSNYWQLV
+635 QYANKSNYWQLV
-647 KVTSVPVTI
+647 KVASVPVTI

-680 YFAESADDTRMMLSE
+680 YFAESADDTRMTLSE

-789 LSFYIGGAVT
+789 LSFYIGGTVT
-799 GINDAAAD
+799 GINAATAD
-807 AHNGNNT
+807 AQNGNDV

>member
-23 DGVTVATSYTPYANI
+23 DGVTVATSYTPYADI

-58 RSGDKGRPMRQKP
+58 RSGDNGRPVRQKA
-71 EASMDLTNI
+71 EANMDLTNI

-95 VIQNASTGEYFPAVN
+95 VIQNASTGEYFPALN
-110 GHGDNFGGTSTTSSN
+110 GQGNNFNNISTTSGN

-148 QVNYSTKYF
+148 QVNYATKYF
-157 IHANTAGE
+157 IHANTPTNDE
-165 HNLSYWEGGTATADN
+165 HNLSYWEGGTAGD
-180 DAEASVVQFAFY
+180 EASVVQFAFY
-192 KLSGAISEEHITKT
+192 KLSGTISEEHITKT
-206 YAAAVKL
+206 YAASVKL
-213 KNADNQI
+213 KNAENQVI
-220 TATSY
+220 VTSY
-225 YSKKVGETIEYS
+225 YPKKVGETIDK
-237 SWTEPH
+237 PH
-243 SYYYYSAI
+243 SYYYNI
-251 STFTVT
+251 PTFTVS
-257 DAQKIFEASE
+257 DAKKTFEETIA
-267 VTPTK
+267 K

-291 KLRNNDENY
+291 KLRNNDGNY
-300 VVYVDDNSVKT
+300 VVYVDDNNVKT
-311 GGGGDGSHNSPYGAS
+311 GNNAHNSPYGTS

-332 ALNGAYWAFVESGYG
+332 ALNGAYWAIVESDYG

-357 YVTVTGKDVKATMT
+357 YVTVTAEGKNKVKATMT
-371 DQGTTF
+371 DYGTTF
-377 YMQTSSAAGFSLQY
+377 YMQKSNKADFSLRY
-391 ENTWGYLGDHQSGYL
+391 ENTKGYLGDHKDGFLS
-406 GTWSH
+406 TWYGDSNT
-411 DNASGAQ
+411 DDTQ
-418 NDGGSGYK
+418 NDSGSGYK

-440 YASGISNTT
+440 YASTISNAT
-449 DADGLVQYNTEYD
+449 DADGLVQYNAEYD

-468 TLDQLDTA
+468 TLDLLDAA
-476 YQSYQTDNDF
+476 YQSYQTDKDF
-486 SDYTGYYRVRNVNT
+486 SDFTGYYRVRNVNT

-515 TGSLAEKWH
+515 NGSLLEKWQ
-524 ADPNMDRKI
+524 ADANMDRNI
-533 TRTTDNDNF
+533 TRTTDADNF
-542 GSQLWQLTRNT
+542 GSQLWQLTRNA

-561 ANTEREA
+561 ANTGREA
-568 GYITSGTGQLEM
+568 GYITSDASQLQM
-580 VVNIGY
+580 VVNIGN

-597 EGTTFDGYDAQSMF
+597 EGTTFDGYDAKSMF
-611 LMIDNEGNH
+611 LMVDSEGNH
-620 ASAASDNNYVVANNN
+620 ASAASDNDHVVANNN
-635 QYTSKSNYWQLV
+635 QYTNKSNYWQLV
-647 KVTSVPVTI
+647 KVASVPVTI

-703 NTGVLLTKDG
+703 NTGVLLAKDG

-726 TYPDN
+726 TYPNN

-774 LPAANIT
+774 LPATNIT
-781 SGSGQAQM
+781 SGSDQAQM
-789 LSFYIGGAVT
+789 LSFYIGGTVT
-799 GINDAAAD
+799 GINAATAD

>member
-23 DGVTVATSYTPYANI
+23 DGVTVATSYTPYADI

-43 LLKTRIKGTN
+43 LLKTRIKSTN

-58 RSGDKGRPMRQKP
+58 KSGDNDRPMRQKP
-71 EASMDLTNI
+71 EASMDLNNI

-95 VIQNASTGEYFPAVN
+95 VIQNASTGEYFPATN
-110 GHGDNFGGTSTTSSN
+110 NHGNNFNNISTTSSK

-148 QVNYSTKYF
+148 QVNYDTKYF

-165 HNLSYWEGGTATADN
+165 YNLSYWEGGTAGEGDN
-180 DAEASVVQFAFY
+180 HSVVQFAFY
-192 KLSGAISEEHITKT
+192 KLSGTISEEHITKT
-206 YAAAVKL
+206 YAASVKL
-213 KNADNQI
+213 KNAENQVI
-220 TATSY
+220 VTSY
-225 YSKKVGETIEYS
+225 YPKKVGETIDK
-237 SWTEPH
+237 PH
-243 SYYYYSAI
+243 SYYYNI
-251 STFTVT
+251 PTFTVS
-257 DAQKIFEASE
+257 DAKKTFEETIA
-267 VTPTK
+267 K

-291 KLRNNDENY
+291 KLRNNDGNY
-300 VVYVDDNSVKT
+300 VVYVDDNNVKT
-311 GGGGDGSHNSPYGAS
+311 GNNAHNSPYGTS

-332 ALNGAYWAFVESGYG
+332 ALNGAYWAIVESDYG

-357 YVTVTGKDVKATMT
+357 YVTVTAEGKNKVKATMT
-371 DQGTTF
+371 DYGTTF
-377 YMQTSSAAGFSLQY
+377 YMQKSNKADFSLRY
-391 ENTWGYLGDHQSGYL
+391 ENTKGYLGDHKDGFLS
-406 GTWSH
+406 TWYGDSNT
-411 DNASGAQ
+411 DDTQ

-440 YASGISNTT
+440 YASTISNAT
-449 DADGLVQYNTEYD
+449 DAEGLVQYNDKYD
-462 KVASAT
+462 NVASAK
-468 TLDQLDTA
+468 TLDQLDAA

-486 SDYTGYYRVRNVNT
+486 SDFTGYYRVRNVNT

-515 TGSLAEKWH
+515 NGSLLEKWQ
-524 ADPNMDRKI
+524 ADANMDRNI
-533 TRTTDNDNF
+533 TRTTDADNF
-542 GSQLWQLTRNT
+542 GSQLWQLTRNAE
-553 DGTYSLVN
+553 GTYSLVN
-561 ANTEREA
+561 ANTGREA
-568 GYITSGTGQLEM
+568 GYITSDASQLQM
-580 VVNIGY
+580 VVNIGN

-597 EGTTFDGYDAQSMF
+597 EGTTFDGYDAKSMF
-611 LMIDNEGNH
+611 LMVDSEGNH
-620 ASAASDNNYVVANNN
+620 ASAASDNDHVVANNN
-635 QYTSKSNYWQLV
+635 QYTNKSNYWQLV

-680 YFAESADDTRMMLSE
+680 YFAESADDTRMTLSE

-726 TYPDN
+726 TYPNN

-789 LSFYIGGAVT
+789 LSFYIGGTVT
-799 GINDAAAD
+799 GINAATAD
-807 AHNGNNT
+807 AQNGNDV

>member
-1 MKHLLSLA
+1 MKHLLFLA

-23 DGVTVATSYTPYANI
+23 DGVTVAQSYTPYADI

-58 RSGDKGRPMRQKP
+58 RSDDSGRPMRQKA
-71 EASMDLTNI
+71 EANMDLTNI

-95 VIQNASTGEYFPAVN
+95 VIQNASTGEYFPATN
-110 GHGDNFGGTSTTSSN
+110 NKGNNFSNISTTSGN

-148 QVNYSTKYF
+148 QVNYDTKYF
-157 IHANTAGE
+157 IHANTPNNDE
-165 HNLSYWEGGTATADN
+165 HNLSYWDGGTAGDGS
-180 DAEASVVQFAFY
+180 SVVQFAFY
-192 KLSGAISEEHITKT
+192 KLSGTISEEHITKT
-206 YAAAVKL
+206 YAASVKL
-213 KNADNQI
+213 KNAENQVI
-220 TATSY
+220 VTSY
-225 YSKKVGETIEYS
+225 YPKKVGETIDK
-237 SWTEPH
+237 PH
-243 SYYYYSAI
+243 SYYYNI
-251 STFTVT
+251 PTFTVS
-257 DAQKIFEASE
+257 DAKKTFEETIA
-267 VTPTK
+267 K

-291 KLRNNDENY
+291 KLRNNDGNY
-300 VVYVDDNSVKT
+300 VVYVDDNNVKT
-311 GGGGDGSHNSPYGAS
+311 GNNAHNSPYGTS

-332 ALNGAYWAFVESGYG
+332 ALNGAYWAIVESDYG

-357 YVTVTGKDVKATMT
+357 YVTVTAEGKNKVKATMT
-371 DQGTTF
+371 DYGTTF
-377 YMQTSSAAGFSLQY
+377 YMQKSNKADFSLRY
-391 ENTWGYLGDHQSGYL
+391 ENTKGYLGDHKDGFLS
-406 GTWSH
+406 TWYGDSNT
-411 DNASGAQ
+411 DDTQ

-440 YASGISNTT
+440 YASTISNAT
-449 DADGLVQYNTEYD
+449 DADGLVLYNVEYD
-462 KVASAT
+462 KIASAT
-468 TLDQLDTA
+468 TLDQLDAA

-486 SDYTGYYRVRNVNT
+486 SDFTGYYRVRNVNT

-515 TGSLAEKWH
+515 NGSLLEKWQ
-524 ADPNMDRKI
+524 ADANMDRNI
-533 TRTTDNDNF
+533 TRTTDADNF
-542 GSQLWQLTRNT
+542 GSQLWQLTRNA

-561 ANTEREA
+561 ANTGREA
-568 GYITSGTGQLEM
+568 GYITSDASQLQM
-580 VVNIGY
+580 VVNIGN

-597 EGTTFDGYDAQSMF
+597 EGTTFDGYDAKSMF
-611 LMIDNEGNH
+611 LMVDSEGNH
-620 ASAASDNNYVVANNN
+620 ASAASDNDHVVANNN
-635 QYTSKSNYWQLV
+635 QYTNKSNYWQLV
-647 KVTSVPVTI
+647 KVASVPVTI

-680 YFAESADDTRMMLSE
+680 YFAESADDTRMTLSE

-726 TYPDN
+726 TYPNN

-789 LSFYIGGAVT
+789 LSFYIGGTVT
-799 GINDAAAD
+799 GINAATAD
-807 AHNGNNT
+807 AQNGNDV

>member
-23 DGVTVATSYTPYANI
+23 DGVTVATSYTPYADI

-43 LLKTRIKGTN
+43 LLKTRIKSTN

-58 RSGDKGRPMRQKP
+58 KSGDNDRPMRQKA
-71 EASMDLTNI
+71 EANMDLTNI

-95 VIQNASTGEYFPAVN
+95 VIQNASTGEYFPATN
-110 GHGDNFGGTSTTSSN
+110 NHGNNFNNISTTSSK

-148 QVNYSTKYF
+148 QVNYDTKYF

-165 HNLSYWEGGTATADN
+165 HNLSYWEGGTAGEGDN
-180 DAEASVVQFAFY
+180 HSVVQFAFY
-192 KLSGAISEEHITKT
+192 KLSGTISEEHITKT
-206 YAAAVKL
+206 YAASVKL
-213 KNADNQI
+213 KNAENQVI
-220 TATSY
+220 VTSY
-225 YSKKVGETIEYS
+225 YPKKVGETIDK
-237 SWTEPH
+237 PH
-243 SYYYYSAI
+243 SYYYNI
-251 STFTVT
+251 PTFTVS
-257 DAQKIFEASE
+257 DAKKTFEETIA
-267 VTPTK
+267 K

-291 KLRNNDENY
+291 KLRNNDGNY
-300 VVYVDDNSVKT
+300 VVYVDDNNVKT
-311 GGGGDGSHNSPYGAS
+311 GNNAHNSPYGTS

-332 ALNGAYWAFVESGYG
+332 ALNGAYWAIVESDYG

-357 YVTVTGKDVKATMT
+357 YVTVTAEGKNKVKATMT
-371 DQGTTF
+371 DYGTTF
-377 YMQTSSAAGFSLQY
+377 YMQKSNKADFSLRY
-391 ENTWGYLGDHQSGYL
+391 ENTKGYLGDHKDGFLS
-406 GTWSH
+406 TWYGDSNT
-411 DNASGAQ
+411 DDTQ

-440 YASGISNTT
+440 YASTISNAT
-449 DADGLVQYNTEYD
+449 DAEGLVQYNDKYD
-462 KVASAT
+462 NVASAT
-468 TLDQLDTA
+468 TLDLLDAA
-476 YQSYQTDNDF
+476 YQSYQTDKDF
-486 SDYTGYYRVRNVNT
+486 SDFTGYYRVRNVNT

-515 TGSLAEKWH
+515 NGSLLEKWQ
-524 ADPNMDRKI
+524 ADANMDRNI
-533 TRTTDNDNF
+533 TRTTDTDNF
-542 GSQLWQLTRNT
+542 GSQLWQLTRNA

-561 ANTEREA
+561 ANTGREA
-568 GYITSGTGQLEM
+568 GYITPEASQLQM
-580 VVNIGY
+580 VVNIGN

-597 EGTTFDGYDAQSMF
+597 EGTTFDGYDAKSMF
-611 LMIDNEGNH
+611 LMVDSEGNH
-620 ASAASDNNYVVANNN
+620 ASAASDNDHVVANNN
-635 QYTSKSNYWQLV
+635 QYTNKSNYWQLV

-680 YFAESADDTRMMLSE
+680 YFAESADDTRMTLSE

-703 NTGVLLTKDG
+703 NTGVLLAKDG

-736 TAERDGYASKANYML
+736 TAERDGYVSKANYML

-781 SGSGQAQM
+781 SGSDQAQM
-789 LSFYIGGAVT
+789 LSFYIGGTVT
-799 GINDAAAD
+799 GISAATAD
-807 AHNGNNT
+807 AHNGT
-814 YYDLNGRRVLYPAHG
+814 DAYYDLNGRRVLYPAHG

>member
-23 DGVTVATSYTPYANI
+23 DGVTVAQSYTPYTDI

-58 RSGDKGRPMRQKP
+58 RSGDNGRPMRQKA
-71 EASMDLTNI
+71 EANMDLTNI

-95 VIQNASTGEYFPAVN
+95 VIQNASTGEYFPALN
-110 GHGDNFGGTSTTSSN
+110 GQGNNFNNISTTSGN

-148 QVNYSTKYF
+148 QVNYATKYF
-157 IHANTAGE
+157 IHANTPTNDE
-165 HNLSYWEGGTATADN
+165 HNLSYWEGGTAGD
-180 DAEASVVQFAFY
+180 EASVVQFAFY
-192 KLSGAISEEHITKT
+192 KLSGTISEEHITKT
-206 YAAAVKL
+206 YAASVKL
-213 KNADNQI
+213 KNAENQVI
-220 TATSY
+220 VTSY
-225 YSKKVGETIEYS
+225 YPKKVGETIDK
-237 SWTEPH
+237 PH
-243 SYYYYSAI
+243 SYYYNI
-251 STFTVT
+251 PTFTVS
-257 DAQKIFEASE
+257 DAKKTFEETIA
-267 VTPTK
+267 K

-291 KLRNNDENY
+291 KLRNNDGNY
-300 VVYVDDNSVKT
+300 VVYVDDNNVKT
-311 GGGGDGSHNSPYGAS
+311 GNNDHNSPYGTS

-332 ALNGAYWAFVESGYG
+332 ALNGAYWAIVESDYG

-357 YVTVTGKDVKATMT
+357 YVTVTAEGKNKVKATMT
-371 DQGTTF
+371 DYGTTF
-377 YMQTSSAAGFSLQY
+377 YMQKSNKTDFSLRY
-391 ENTWGYLGDHQSGYL
+391 ENTKGYLGDHKDGFLS
-406 GTWSH
+406 TWYGDSNT
-411 DNASGAQ
+411 DDTQ

-440 YASGISNTT
+440 YASTISNAT
-449 DADGLVQYNTEYD
+449 DADGLVQYNVEYD

-468 TLDQLDTA
+468 TLDQLDAA
-476 YQSYQTDNDF
+476 YQSYQTDNNF
-486 SDYTGYYRVRNVNT
+486 SDFTGYYRVRNVNT

-515 TGSLAEKWH
+515 NGSLLEKWK
-524 ADPNMDRKI
+524 ADANMDRNI
-533 TRTTDNDNF
+533 TRTTDADNF
-542 GSQLWQLTRNT
+542 GSQLWQLTRNA

-561 ANTEREA
+561 ANTGREA
-568 GYITSGTGQLEM
+568 GYITSDASQLQM
-580 VVNIGY
+580 VVNIGN

-597 EGTTFDGYDAQSMF
+597 EGTTFDGYDAKSMF
-611 LMIDNEGNH
+611 LMVDSEGNH
-620 ASAASDNNYVVANNN
+620 ASAASDNDHVVANNN
-635 QYTSKSNYWQLV
+635 QYTNKSNYWQLV
-647 KVTSVPVTI
+647 KVASVPVTI

-703 NTGVLLTKDG
+703 NTGVLLAKDG

-731 KLACA
+731 KLAYA

-781 SGSGQAQM
+781 SGSGSAQM

-799 GINDAAAD
+799 GINDAAVD

>member
-23 DGVTVATSYTPYANI
+23 DGVTVAQSYTPYADI

-58 RSGDKGRPMRQKP
+58 KSGDDGRPVRQKP
-71 EASMDLTNI
+71 EASMDLNNI
-80 DLAYV
+80 DLVYV
-85 WYVTNVDGNL
+85 WYVTNVDGNI
-95 VIQNASTGEYFPAVN
+95 VIQNASTGEFFSANN
-110 GHGDNFGGTSTTSSN
+110 GNGTNFSNISTTSSK
-125 AAMLTA
+125 AAMFTA

-148 QVNYSTKYF
+148 QVNYATKYF
-157 IHANTAGE
+157 IHANTPTNEE
-165 HNLSYWEGGTATADN
+165 HNLSYWEGGTAGDGDN
-180 DAEASVVQFAFY
+180 HSVVQFAFY
-192 KLSGAISEEHITKT
+192 KLSGTISEEHITKT
-206 YAAAVKL
+206 YAASVKL
-213 KNADNQI
+213 KNAENQVI
-220 TATSY
+220 VTSY
-225 YSKKVGETIEYS
+225 YPKKVGETIDK
-237 SWTEPH
+237 PH
-243 SYYYYSAI
+243 SYYYNI
-251 STFTVT
+251 PTFTVS
-257 DAQKIFEASE
+257 DAKKTFEETIA
-267 VTPTK
+267 K

-291 KLRNNDENY
+291 KLRNNDGNY
-300 VVYVDDNSVKT
+300 VVYVDDNNVKT
-311 GGGGDGSHNSPYGAS
+311 GNNAHNSPYGTS

-332 ALNGAYWAFVESGYG
+332 ALNGAYWAIVESDYG

-357 YVTVTGKDVKATMT
+357 YVTVTAEGKNKVKATMT
-371 DQGTTF
+371 DYGTTF
-377 YMQTSSAAGFSLQY
+377 YMQKSNKADFSLRY
-391 ENTWGYLGDHQSGYL
+391 ENTKGYLGDHKDGFLS
-406 GTWSH
+406 TWYGDSNT
-411 DNASGAQ
+411 DDTQ

-440 YASGISNTT
+440 YASTISNAT
-449 DADGLVQYNTEYD
+449 DADGLVQYNVEYD
-462 KVASAT
+462 KIASAT
-468 TLDQLDTA
+468 TLDQLDAA

-486 SDYTGYYRVRNVNT
+486 SDFTGYYRVRNVNT

-515 TGSLAEKWH
+515 NGSLLEKWQ
-524 ADPNMDRKI
+524 ADANMDRNI
-533 TRTTDNDNF
+533 TRTTDADNF
-542 GSQLWQLTRNT
+542 GSQLWQLTRNA

-561 ANTEREA
+561 ANTGREA
-568 GYITSGTGQLEM
+568 GYITSDASQLQM
-580 VVNIGY
+580 VVNIGN

-597 EGTTFDGYDAQSMF
+597 EGTTFDGYDAKSMF
-611 LMIDNEGNH
+611 LMVDSEGNH
-620 ASAASDNNYVVANNN
+620 ASAASDNDHVVANNN
-635 QYTSKSNYWQLV
+635 QYTNKSNYWQLV
-647 KVTSVPVTI
+647 KVASVPVTI

-680 YFAESADDTRMMLSE
+680 YFAESADDTRMTLSE

-736 TAERDGYASKANYML
+736 TAERNGYASKANYML

-774 LPAANIT
+774 LPATNIT

>member
-23 DGVTVATSYTPYANI
+23 DGVTVATSYTPYADI

-43 LLKTRIKGTN
+43 LLKTRIKSTN

-58 RSGDKGRPMRQKP
+58 KSGDNDRPMRQKA
-71 EASMDLTNI
+71 EANMDLTNI

-95 VIQNASTGEYFPAVN
+95 VIQNASTGEYFPATN
-110 GHGDNFGGTSTTSSN
+110 NHGNNFNNISTTSSK

-148 QVNYSTKYF
+148 QVNYDTKYF

-165 HNLSYWEGGTATADN
+165 HNLSYWEGGTAGEGDN
-180 DAEASVVQFAFY
+180 HSVVQFAFY
-192 KLSGAISEEHITKT
+192 KLSGTISEEHITKT
-206 YAAAVKL
+206 YAASVKL
-213 KNADNQI
+213 KNAENQVI
-220 TATSY
+220 VTSY
-225 YSKKVGETIEYS
+225 YPKKVGETIDK
-237 SWTEPH
+237 PH
-243 SYYYYSAI
+243 SYYYNI
-251 STFTVT
+251 PTFTVS
-257 DAQKIFEASE
+257 DAKKTFEETIA
-267 VTPTK
+267 K

-291 KLRNNDENY
+291 KLRNNDGNY
-300 VVYVDDNSVKT
+300 VVYVDDNNVKT
-311 GGGGDGSHNSPYGAS
+311 GNNAHNSPYGTS

-332 ALNGAYWAFVESGYG
+332 ALNGAYWAIVESDYG

-357 YVTVTGKDVKATMT
+357 YVTVTAEGKNKVKATMT
-371 DQGTTF
+371 DYGTTF
-377 YMQTSSAAGFSLQY
+377 YMQKSNRADFSLRY
-391 ENTWGYLGDHQSGYL
+391 ENTKGYLGDHKDGFLS
-406 GTWSH
+406 TWYGDSNT
-411 DNASGAQ
+411 DDTQ

-440 YASGISNTT
+440 YASTISNAT
-449 DADGLVQYNTEYD
+449 DADGLVQYNVEYD
-462 KVASAT
+462 KIASAT
-468 TLDQLDTA
+468 TLDQLDAA

-486 SDYTGYYRVRNVNT
+486 SDFTGYYRVRNVNT

-515 TGSLAEKWH
+515 NGSLLEKWQ
-524 ADPNMDRKI
+524 ADSNMDRNI
-533 TRTTDNDNF
+533 TRTTDADNF
-542 GSQLWQLTRNT
+542 GSQLWQLTRNA

-561 ANTEREA
+561 ANTGREA
-568 GYITSGTGQLEM
+568 GYITSDASQLQM
-580 VVNIGY
+580 VVNIGN

-597 EGTTFDGYDAQSMF
+597 EGTTFDGYDAKSMF
-611 LMIDNEGNH
+611 LMVDSEGNH
-620 ASAASDNNYVVANNN
+620 ASAASDNDHVVANNN
-635 QYTSKSNYWQLV
+635 QYTNKSNYWQLV
-647 KVTSVPVTI
+647 KVASVPVTI

-680 YFAESADDTRMMLSE
+680 YFAESADDTRMTLSE

-703 NTGVLLTKDG
+703 NTGVLLAKDG

>member
-23 DGVTVATSYTPYANI
+23 DGVTVAQSYTPYADI

-43 LLKTRIKGTN
+43 LLKTRIKSTN

-58 RSGDKGRPMRQKP
+58 KSGDNDRPMRQKA
-71 EASMDLTNI
+71 EANMDLTNI

-95 VIQNASTGEYFPAVN
+95 VIQNASTGEYFPATN
-110 GHGDNFGGTSTTSSN
+110 NHGNNFNNISTTSSK

-148 QVNYSTKYF
+148 QVNYDTKYF

-165 HNLSYWEGGTATADN
+165 HNLSYWEGGTAGDGDN
-180 DAEASVVQFAFY
+180 HSVVQFAFY
-192 KLSGAISEEHITKT
+192 KLSGTISEEHITKT
-206 YAAAVKL
+206 YAASVKL
-213 KNADNQI
+213 KNAENQVI
-220 TATSY
+220 VTSY
-225 YSKKVGETIEYS
+225 YPKKVGETIDK
-237 SWTEPH
+237 PH
-243 SYYYYSAI
+243 SYYYNI
-251 STFTVT
+251 PTFTVS
-257 DAQKIFEASE
+257 DAKKTFEETIA
-267 VTPTK
+267 K

-291 KLRNNDENY
+291 KLRNNDGSY
-300 VVYVDDNSVKT
+300 VVYVDDNNVKT
-311 GGGGDGSHNSPYGAS
+311 GNNAHNSPYGTS

-332 ALNGAYWAFVESGYG
+332 ALNGAYWAIVESDYG

-357 YVTVTGKDVKATMT
+357 YVTVTAEGKNKVKATMT
-371 DQGTTF
+371 DYGTTF
-377 YMQTSSAAGFSLQY
+377 YMQKSNKADFSLRY
-391 ENTWGYLGDHQSGYL
+391 ENTKGYLGDHKDGFLS
-406 GTWSH
+406 TWYGDSNT
-411 DNASGAQ
+411 DDTQ

-440 YASGISNTT
+440 YASTISNAT
-449 DADGLVQYNTEYD
+449 DADGLVQYNAEYD

-468 TLDQLDTA
+468 TLDQLDA
-476 YQSYQTDNDF
+476 AYQTDNNF
-486 SDYTGYYRVRNVNT
+486 SDFTGYYRVRNVNT

-515 TGSLAEKWH
+515 NGSLLEKWQ
-524 ADPNMDRKI
+524 ADANMDRNI
-533 TRTTDNDNF
+533 TRTTDTDNF
-542 GSQLWQLTRNT
+542 GSQLWQLTRNA

-561 ANTEREA
+561 ANTGREA
-568 GYITSGTGQLEM
+568 GYITPEASQLQM
-580 VVNIGY
+580 VVNIGN

-597 EGTTFDGYDAQSMF
+597 EGTTFDGYDAKSMF
-611 LMIDNEGNH
+611 LMVDSEGNH
-620 ASAASDNNYVVANNN
+620 ASAASDNDHVVANNN
-635 QYTSKSNYWQLV
+635 QYTNKSNYWQLV
-647 KVTSVPVTI
+647 KVASVPVTI

-680 YFAESADDTRMMLSE
+680 YFAESADDTRMTLSE

-799 GINDAAAD
+799 GINAATAD
-807 AHNGNNT
+807 AQNGNDV

>member
-23 DGVTVATSYTPYANI
+23 DGVTVAQSYTPYADI

-58 RSGDKGRPMRQKP
+58 RSGDSGRPMRQKA
-71 EASMDLTNI
+71 EANMDLTNI

-95 VIQNASTGEYFPAVN
+95 VIQNASTGEYFPATN
-110 GHGDNFGGTSTTSSN
+110 NKGNNFSNISTTSGN

-148 QVNYSTKYF
+148 QVNYDTKYF
-157 IHANTAGE
+157 IHANTPNNDE
-165 HNLSYWEGGTATADN
+165 HNLSYWDGGTAGDGS
-180 DAEASVVQFAFY
+180 SVVQFAFY
-192 KLSGAISEEHITKT
+192 KLSGTISEEHITKT
-206 YAAAVKL
+206 YAASVKL
-213 KNADNQI
+213 KNAENQVI
-220 TATSY
+220 VTSY
-225 YSKKVGETIEYS
+225 YPKKVGETIDK
-237 SWTEPH
+237 PH
-243 SYYYYSAI
+243 SYYYNI
-251 STFTVT
+251 PTFTVS
-257 DAQKIFEASE
+257 DAKKTFEETIA
-267 VTPTK
+267 K

-291 KLRNNDENY
+291 KLRNNDGNY
-300 VVYVDDNSVKT
+300 VVYVDDNNVKT
-311 GGGGDGSHNSPYGAS
+311 GNNAHNSPYGTS

-332 ALNGAYWAFVESGYG
+332 ALNGAYWAIVESDYG

-357 YVTVTGKDVKATMT
+357 YVTVTAEGKNKVKATMT
-371 DQGTTF
+371 DYGTTF
-377 YMQTSSAAGFSLQY
+377 YMQKSNKADFSLRY
-391 ENTWGYLGDHQSGYL
+391 ENTKGYLGDHKDGFLS
-406 GTWSH
+406 TWYGDSNT
-411 DNASGAQ
+411 DDTQ

-440 YASGISNTT
+440 YASTISNAT
-449 DADGLVQYNTEYD
+449 DADGLVQYNVEYD
-462 KVASAT
+462 KIASAT
-468 TLDQLDTA
+468 TLDQLDAA

-486 SDYTGYYRVRNVNT
+486 SDFTGYYRVRNVNT

-515 TGSLAEKWH
+515 NGSLLEKWQ
-524 ADPNMDRKI
+524 ADANMDRNI
-533 TRTTDNDNF
+533 TRTTDADNF
-542 GSQLWQLTRNT
+542 GSQLWQLTRNA

-561 ANTEREA
+561 ANTGREA
-568 GYITSGTGQLEM
+568 GYITSDASQLQM
-580 VVNIGY
+580 VVNIGN

-597 EGTTFDGYDAQSMF
+597 EGTTFDGYDAKSMF
-611 LMIDNEGNH
+611 LMVDSEGNH
-620 ASAASDNNYVVANNN
+620 ASAASDNDHVVANNN
-635 QYTSKSNYWQLV
+635 QYTNKSNYWQLV
-647 KVTSVPVTI
+647 KVASVPVTI

-703 NTGVLLTKDG
+703 NTGVLLAKDG

-726 TYPDN
+726 TYPNN

-762 STMTLVPANKAF
+762 STMPLVPANKAF

-789 LSFYIGGAVT
+789 LSFYIGGTVT
-799 GINDAAAD
+799 GINAATAD
-807 AHNGNNT
+807 AQNGNDV

>member
-9 TTLMLWLGAVAAWA
+9 TTLMLWLGAVTAWA
-23 DGVTVATSYTPYANI
+23 DGVTVAQSYTPYADI

-43 LLKTRIKGTN
+43 LLKTRIKGDN

-58 RSGDKGRPMRQKP
+58 KNGDNGRPVRQKP
-71 EASMDLTNI
+71 EAKMDLNNI
-80 DLAYV
+80 DLVYV
-85 WYVTNVDGNL
+85 WYVTNVDGNI
-95 VIQNASTGEYFPAVN
+95 VIQNASTGEFFSAYNDN
-110 GHGDNFGGTSTTSSN
+110 GSNFNNISTTSSK
-125 AAMLTA
+125 AAMFAA

-148 QVNYSTKYF
+148 QVNYTTKRF
-157 IHANTAGE
+157 IHANTPTNEE
-165 HNLSYWEGGTATADN
+165 HNLSYWEGGTAGDGDN
-180 DAEASVVQFAFY
+180 HSVVQFAFY
-192 KLSGAISEEHITKT
+192 KLSGTISEEHITKT
-206 YAAAVKL
+206 YAASVKL
-213 KNADNQI
+213 KNAENQVI
-220 TATSY
+220 VTSY
-225 YSKKVGETIEYS
+225 YPKKVGETIDK
-237 SWTEPH
+237 PH
-243 SYYYYSAI
+243 SYYYNI
-251 STFTVT
+251 PTFTVS
-257 DAQKIFEASE
+257 DAKKTFEETIA
-267 VTPTK
+267 K

-291 KLRNNDENY
+291 KLRNNDGNY
-300 VVYVDDNSVKT
+300 VVYVDDNNVKT
-311 GGGGDGSHNSPYGAS
+311 GNNAHNSPYGTS

-332 ALNGAYWAFVESGYG
+332 ALNGAYWAIVESDYG

-357 YVTVTGKDVKATMT
+357 YVTVTAEGKNKVKATMT
-371 DQGTTF
+371 DYGTTF
-377 YMQTSSAAGFSLQY
+377 YMQKSNKADFSLRY
-391 ENTWGYLGDHQSGYL
+391 ENTKGYLGDHKDGFLS
-406 GTWSH
+406 TWYGDSNT
-411 DNASGAQ
+411 DDTQ

-440 YASGISNTT
+440 YASTISNAT
-449 DADGLVQYNTEYD
+449 DADGLVQYNVEYD
-462 KVASAT
+462 KIASAT
-468 TLDQLDTA
+468 TLDQLDAA

-486 SDYTGYYRVRNVNT
+486 SDFTGYYRVRNVNT

-515 TGSLAEKWH
+515 NGSLLEKWQ
-524 ADPNMDRKI
+524 ADSNMDRNI
-533 TRTTDNDNF
+533 TRTTDADNF
-542 GSQLWQLTRNT
+542 GSQLWQLTRNA

-561 ANTEREA
+561 ANTGREA
-568 GYITSGTGQLEM
+568 GYITSDASQLQM
-580 VVNIGY
+580 VVNIGN

-597 EGTTFDGYDAQSMF
+597 EGTTFDGYDAKSMF
-611 LMIDNEGNH
+611 LMVDSEGNH
-620 ASAASDNNYVVANNN
+620 ASAASDNDHVVANNN
-635 QYTSKSNYWQLV
+635 QYTNKSNYWQLV

-703 NTGVLLTKDG
+703 NTGVLLAKDG

-726 TYPDN
+726 TYPNN

-807 AHNGNNT
+807 AQNGNDV

>member
-1 MKHLLSLA
+1 
-9 TTLMLWLGAVAAWA
+9 MLWLGAVAAWA
-23 DGVTVATSYTPYANI
+23 DGVMVAQSYTPYADI

-43 LLKTRIKGTN
+43 LLKTRIKGDN

-58 RSGDKGRPMRQKP
+58 KNGDNGRPVRQKP
-71 EASMDLTNI
+71 EAKMDLNNI
-80 DLAYV
+80 DLVYV

-95 VIQNASTGEYFPAVN
+95 VIQNASTGEFFSANN
-110 GHGDNFGGTSTTSSN
+110 GNGTNFSNISTTSSK
-125 AAMLTA
+125 AAMFTA

-148 QVNYSTKYF
+148 QVNYATKYF

-165 HNLSYWEGGTATADN
+165 HNLSYWEGGTAGDGDN
-180 DAEASVVQFAFY
+180 HSVVQFAFY
-192 KLSGAISEEHITKT
+192 KLSGTISEEHITKT

-213 KNADNQI
+213 KNAENQVI
-220 TATSY
+220 VTSY
-225 YSKKVGETIEYS
+225 YPKKVGETIDK
-237 SWTEPH
+237 PH
-243 SYYYYSAI
+243 SYYYNI
-251 STFTVT
+251 PTFTVS
-257 DAQKIFEASE
+257 DAKKTFEETIA
-267 VTPTK
+267 K

-291 KLRNNDENY
+291 KLRNNDGNY
-300 VVYVDDNSVKT
+300 VVYVDDNNVKT
-311 GGGGDGSHNSPYGAS
+311 GNNAHNSPYGTS

-332 ALNGAYWAFVESGYG
+332 ALNGAYWAIVESDYG

-357 YVTVTGKDVKATMT
+357 YVTVTAEGKNKVKATMT
-371 DQGTTF
+371 DYGTTF
-377 YMQTSSAAGFSLQY
+377 YMQKSNKADFSLRY
-391 ENTWGYLGDHQSGYL
+391 ENTKGYLGDHKDGFLS
-406 GTWSH
+406 TWYGDSNT
-411 DNASGAQ
+411 DDTQ

-440 YASGISNTT
+440 YASTISNAT
-449 DADGLVQYNTEYD
+449 DADGLVQYNVEYD
-462 KVASAT
+462 KIASAT
-468 TLDQLDTA
+468 TLDQLDAA

-486 SDYTGYYRVRNVNT
+486 SDFTGYYRVRNVNT

-515 TGSLAEKWH
+515 NGSLLEKWQ
-524 ADPNMDRKI
+524 ADANMDRNI
-533 TRTTDNDNF
+533 TRTTDADNF
-542 GSQLWQLTRNT
+542 GSQLWQLTRNA

-561 ANTEREA
+561 ANTGREA
-568 GYITSGTGQLEM
+568 GYITSDASQLQM
-580 VVNIGY
+580 VVNIGN

-597 EGTTFDGYDAQSMF
+597 EGTTFDGYDAKSMF
-611 LMIDNEGNH
+611 LMVDSEGNH
-620 ASAASDNNYVVANNN
+620 ASAASDNDHVVANNN
-635 QYTSKSNYWQLV
+635 QYTNKSNYWQLV
-647 KVTSVPVTI
+647 KVASVPVTI

-680 YFAESADDTRMMLSE
+680 YFAESADDTRMTLSE

-726 TYPDN
+726 TYPNN

-789 LSFYIGGAVT
+789 LSFYIGGTVT
-799 GINDAAAD
+799 GINAATAD
-807 AHNGNNT
+807 AQNGNDV

>member
-9 TTLMLWLGAVAAWA
+9 TTLMLWLGAVTAWA
-23 DGVTVATSYTPYANI
+23 DGVTVAQSYTPYADI

-58 RSGDKGRPMRQKP
+58 RSGDSGRPMRQKA
-71 EASMDLTNI
+71 EANMDLTNI

-95 VIQNASTGEYFPAVN
+95 VIQNASTGEYFPALN
-110 GHGDNFGGTSTTSSN
+110 GQGNNFNNISTTSSN

-148 QVNYSTKYF
+148 QVNYATKYF
-157 IHANTAGE
+157 IHANTPTNDE
-165 HNLSYWEGGTATADN
+165 HNLSYWEGGTAG
-180 DAEASVVQFAFY
+180 DAASVVQFAFY
-192 KLSGAISEEHITKT
+192 KLSGTISEEHITKT
-206 YAAAVKL
+206 YAASVKL
-213 KNADNQI
+213 KNAENQVI
-220 TATSY
+220 VTSY
-225 YSKKVGETIEYS
+225 YPKKVGETIDK
-237 SWTEPH
+237 PH
-243 SYYYYSAI
+243 SYYYNI
-251 STFTVT
+251 PTFTVS
-257 DAQKIFEASE
+257 DAKKTFEETIA
-267 VTPTK
+267 K

-291 KLRNNDENY
+291 KLRNNDGNY
-300 VVYVDDNSVKT
+300 VVYVDDNNVKT
-311 GGGGDGSHNSPYGAS
+311 GNNAHNSPYGTS

-332 ALNGAYWAFVESGYG
+332 ALNGAYWAIVESDYG

-357 YVTVTGKDVKATMT
+357 YVTVTAEGKNKVKATMT
-371 DQGTTF
+371 DYGTTF
-377 YMQTSSAAGFSLQY
+377 YMQKSNRADFSLRY
-391 ENTWGYLGDHQSGYL
+391 ENTKGYLGDHKDGFLS
-406 GTWSH
+406 TWYGDSNT
-411 DNASGAQ
+411 DDTQ

-440 YASGISNTT
+440 YASTISNAT
-449 DADGLVQYNTEYD
+449 DADGLVQYNVEYD
-462 KVASAT
+462 KIASAT
-468 TLDQLDTA
+468 TLDQLDAA
-476 YQSYQTDNDF
+476 YQSYQTDKDF
-486 SDYTGYYRVRNVNT
+486 SDFTGYYRVRNVNT

-515 TGSLAEKWH
+515 NGSLLEKWR
-524 ADPNMDRKI
+524 ADSNMDRNI
-533 TRTTDNDNF
+533 TRTTDADNF
-542 GSQLWQLTRNT
+542 GSQLWQLTRNA

-561 ANTEREA
+561 ANTGREA
-568 GYITSGTGQLEM
+568 GYITPEASQLQM
-580 VVNIGY
+580 VVNIGN

-597 EGTTFDGYDAQSMF
+597 EGTTFDGYDAKSMF
-611 LMIDNEGNH
+611 LMVDSEGNH
-620 ASAASDNNYVVANNN
+620 ASAASDNDHVVANNN
-635 QYTSKSNYWQLV
+635 QYTNKSNYWQLV

-680 YFAESADDTRMMLSE
+680 YFAESADDTRMTLSE

-774 LPAANIT
+774 LPATNIT
-781 SGSGQAQM
+781 SGSDQAQM

>member
-23 DGVTVATSYTPYANI
+23 DGVTVAQSYTPYADI

-58 RSGDKGRPMRQKP
+58 RSGDSGRPVRQKA
-71 EASMDLTNI
+71 EANMDLTNI

-95 VIQNASTGEYFPAVN
+95 VIQNASTGEYFPALN
-110 GHGDNFGGTSTTSSN
+110 GQGNNFNNISTTSGN

-148 QVNYSTKYF
+148 QVNYATKYF
-157 IHANTAGE
+157 IHANTPTNDE
-165 HNLSYWEGGTATADN
+165 HNLSYWEGGTAGD
-180 DAEASVVQFAFY
+180 EASVVQFAFY
-192 KLSGAISEEHITKT
+192 KLSGTISEEHITKT
-206 YAAAVKL
+206 YAASVKL
-213 KNADNQI
+213 KNAENQVI
-220 TATSY
+220 VTSY
-225 YSKKVGETIEYS
+225 YPKKVGETIDK
-237 SWTEPH
+237 PH
-243 SYYYYSAI
+243 SYYYNI
-251 STFTVT
+251 PTFTVS
-257 DAQKIFEASE
+257 DAKKTFEETIA
-267 VTPTK
+267 K

-291 KLRNNDENY
+291 KLRNNDGNY
-300 VVYVDDNSVKT
+300 VVYVDDNNVKT
-311 GGGGDGSHNSPYGAS
+311 GNNAHNSPYGTS

-332 ALNGAYWAFVESGYG
+332 ALNGAYWAIVESDYG

-357 YVTVTGKDVKATMT
+357 YVTVTAEGKNKVKATMT
-371 DQGTTF
+371 DYGTTF
-377 YMQTSSAAGFSLQY
+377 YMQKSNKADFSLRY
-391 ENTWGYLGDHQSGYL
+391 ENTKGYLGDHKDGFLS
-406 GTWSH
+406 TWYGDSNT
-411 DNASGAQ
+411 DDTQ
-418 NDGGSGYK
+418 NDSGSGYK

-440 YASGISNTT
+440 YASTISNAT
-449 DADGLVQYNTEYD
+449 DADGLVQYNVEYD
-462 KVASAT
+462 KIASAT
-468 TLDQLDTA
+468 TLDQLDAA

-486 SDYTGYYRVRNVNT
+486 SDFTGYYRVRNVNT

-515 TGSLAEKWH
+515 NGSLLEKWQ
-524 ADPNMDRKI
+524 ADANMDRNI
-533 TRTTDNDNF
+533 TRTTDADNF
-542 GSQLWQLTRNT
+542 GSQLWQLTRNA

-561 ANTEREA
+561 ANTGREA
-568 GYITSGTGQLEM
+568 GYITSDASQLQM
-580 VVNIGY
+580 VVNIGN

-597 EGTTFDGYDAQSMF
+597 EGTTFDGYDAKSMF
-611 LMIDNEGNH
+611 LMVDSEGNY
-620 ASAASDNNYVVANNN
+620 ASAASDNDHVVANNN
-635 QYTSKSNYWQLV
+635 QYTNKSNYWQLV
-647 KVTSVPVTI
+647 KVASVPVTI

-680 YFAESADDTRMMLSE
+680 YFAESADDTRMTLSE

-774 LPAANIT
+774 LLAANIT

-789 LSFYIGGAVT
+789 LSFYIGGTVT
-799 GINDAAAD
+799 GINAATAD
-807 AHNGNNT
+807 AQNGNDV

>member
-9 TTLMLWLGAVAAWA
+9 TTLMLWLGAVTAWA
-23 DGVTVATSYTPYANI
+23 DGVTVAQSYTPYTDI

-58 RSGDKGRPMRQKP
+58 RSGDNGRPVRQKP
-71 EASMDLTNI
+71 EAKMDLNNI
-80 DLAYV
+80 DLVYV
-85 WYVTNVDGNL
+85 WYVTNVDGNI
-95 VIQNASTGEYFPAVN
+95 VIQNASTGEFFSAYNDN
-110 GHGDNFGGTSTTSSN
+110 GSNFNNISTTSSK
-125 AAMLTA
+125 AAMFAA

-148 QVNYSTKYF
+148 QVNYTTKRF
-157 IHANTAGE
+157 IHANTPTNEE
-165 HNLSYWEGGTATADN
+165 HNLSYWEGGTAGDGDN
-180 DAEASVVQFAFY
+180 HSVVQFAFY
-192 KLSGAISEEHITKT
+192 KLSGTISEEHITKT
-206 YAAAVKL
+206 YAASVKL
-213 KNADNQI
+213 KNAENQVI
-220 TATSY
+220 VTSY
-225 YSKKVGETIEYS
+225 YPKKVGETIDK
-237 SWTEPH
+237 PH
-243 SYYYYSAI
+243 SYYYNI
-251 STFTVT
+251 PTFTVS
-257 DAQKIFEASE
+257 DAKKTFEETIA
-267 VTPTK
+267 K

-291 KLRNNDENY
+291 KLRNNDGNY
-300 VVYVDDNSVKT
+300 VVYVDDNNVKT
-311 GGGGDGSHNSPYGAS
+311 GNNAHNSPYGTS

-332 ALNGAYWAFVESGYG
+332 ALNGAYWAIVESDYG

-357 YVTVTGKDVKATMT
+357 YVTVTAEGKNKVKATMT
-371 DQGTTF
+371 DYGTTF
-377 YMQTSSAAGFSLQY
+377 YMQKSNKADFSLRY
-391 ENTWGYLGDHQSGYL
+391 ENTKGYLGDHKDGFLS
-406 GTWSH
+406 TWYGDSNT
-411 DNASGAQ
+411 DDTQ

-440 YASGISNTT
+440 YASTISNAT
-449 DADGLVQYNTEYD
+449 DAEGLVQYNDKYD
-462 KVASAT
+462 NVASAK
-468 TLDQLDTA
+468 TLDQLDAA

-486 SDYTGYYRVRNVNT
+486 SDFTGYYRVRNVNT

-515 TGSLAEKWH
+515 NGSLLEKWQ
-524 ADPNMDRKI
+524 ADSNMDRNI
-533 TRTTDNDNF
+533 TRTTDADNF
-542 GSQLWQLTRNT
+542 GSQLWQLTRNA

-561 ANTEREA
+561 ANTGREA
-568 GYITSGTGQLEM
+568 GYITPEASQLQM
-580 VVNIGY
+580 VVNIGN

-597 EGTTFDGYDAQSMF
+597 EGTTFDGYDAKSMF
-611 LMIDNEGNH
+611 LMVDSEGNH
-620 ASAASDNNYVVANNN
+620 ASAASDNDHVVANNN
-635 QYTSKSNYWQLV
+635 QYTNKSNYWQLV

-703 NTGVLLTKDG
+703 NTGVLLAKDG

-726 TYPDN
+726 TYPGN
-731 KLACA
+731 KLAYA
-736 TAERDGYASKANYML
+736 TAERNGYASKANYML

-774 LPAANIT
+774 LPATNIT

>member
-23 DGVTVATSYTPYANI
+23 DGVTVAQSYTPYADI

-58 RSGDKGRPMRQKP
+58 KSGDDGRPVRQKP
-71 EASMDLTNI
+71 EANMDLNNI
-80 DLAYV
+80 DLVYV
-85 WYVTNVDGNL
+85 WYVTNVDGNI
-95 VIQNASTGEYFPAVN
+95 VIQNASTGEFFSANN
-110 GHGDNFGGTSTTSSN
+110 GNGTNFSNISTTSSK
-125 AAMLTA
+125 AAMFTA

-148 QVNYSTKYF
+148 QVNYATKYF
-157 IHANTAGE
+157 IHANTPTNEE
-165 HNLSYWEGGTATADN
+165 HNLSYWEGGTAGDGDN
-180 DAEASVVQFAFY
+180 HSVVQFAFY
-192 KLSGAISEEHITKT
+192 KLSGTISEEHITKT
-206 YAAAVKL
+206 YAASVKL
-213 KNADNQI
+213 KNAENQVI
-220 TATSY
+220 VTSY
-225 YSKKVGETIEYS
+225 YPKKVGETIDK
-237 SWTEPH
+237 PH
-243 SYYYYSAI
+243 SYYYNI
-251 STFTVT
+251 PTFTVS
-257 DAQKIFEASE
+257 DAKKTFEETIA
-267 VTPTK
+267 K

-291 KLRNNDENY
+291 KLRNNDGNY
-300 VVYVDDNSVKT
+300 VVYVDDNNVKT
-311 GGGGDGSHNSPYGAS
+311 GNNAHNSPYGTS

-332 ALNGAYWAFVESGYG
+332 ALNGAYWAIVESDYG
-347 VKLYNRAAKK
+347 VKLYNRAVKK
-357 YVTVTGKDVKATMT
+357 YVTVTAEGKNKVKATMT
-371 DQGTTF
+371 DYGTTF
-377 YMQTSSAAGFSLQY
+377 YMQKSNKADFSLRY
-391 ENTWGYLGDHQSGYL
+391 ENTKGYLGDHKDGFLS
-406 GTWSH
+406 TWYGDSNT
-411 DNASGAQ
+411 DDTQ

-440 YASGISNTT
+440 YASTISNAT
-449 DADGLVQYNTEYD
+449 DADDLVQYNVEYD
-462 KVASAT
+462 KIASAT
-468 TLDQLDTA
+468 TLDQLDAA

-486 SDYTGYYRVRNVNT
+486 SDFTGYYRVRNVNT

-515 TGSLAEKWH
+515 NGSLLEKWQ
-524 ADPNMDRKI
+524 ADANMDRNI
-533 TRTTDNDNF
+533 TRTTDADNF
-542 GSQLWQLTRNT
+542 GSQLWQLTRNA

-561 ANTEREA
+561 ANTGREA
-568 GYITSGTGQLEM
+568 GYITSDASQLQM
-580 VVNIGY
+580 VVNIGN

-597 EGTTFDGYDAQSMF
+597 EGTTFDGYDAKSMF
-611 LMIDNEGNH
+611 LMVDSEGNH
-620 ASAASDNNYVVANNN
+620 ASAASDNDHVVANNN
-635 QYTSKSNYWQLV
+635 QYTNKSNYWQLV
-647 KVTSVPVTI
+647 KVASVPVTI

-703 NTGVLLTKDG
+703 NTGVLLAKDG

-726 TYPDN
+726 TYPNN

-736 TAERDGYASKANYML
+736 TAERDGYDSKANYML

-774 LPAANIT
+774 LPATNIT
-781 SGSGQAQM
+781 SGSDQAQM

-807 AHNGNNT
+807 AQNGNNT

>member
-23 DGVTVATSYTPYANI
+23 DGVTVAQSYTPYTDI

-58 RSGDKGRPMRQKP
+58 KSGDDGRPVRQKP
-71 EASMDLTNI
+71 EASMDLNNI
-80 DLAYV
+80 DLVYV
-85 WYVTNVDGNL
+85 WYVTNVDGNI
-95 VIQNASTGEYFPAVN
+95 VIQNASTGEFFSANN
-110 GHGDNFGGTSTTSSN
+110 GNGTNFSNISTTSSK
-125 AAMLTA
+125 AAMFTA

-148 QVNYSTKYF
+148 QVNYATKYF
-157 IHANTAGE
+157 IHANTPTNEE
-165 HNLSYWEGGTATADN
+165 HNLSYWEGGTAGDGDN
-180 DAEASVVQFAFY
+180 HSVVQFAFY
-192 KLSGAISEEHITKT
+192 KLSGTISEEHITKT
-206 YAAAVKL
+206 YAASVKL
-213 KNADNQI
+213 KNAENQVI
-220 TATSY
+220 VTSY
-225 YSKKVGETIEYS
+225 YPKKVGETIDK
-237 SWTEPH
+237 PH
-243 SYYYYSAI
+243 SYYYNI
-251 STFTVT
+251 PTFTVS
-257 DAQKIFEASE
+257 DAKKTFEETIA
-267 VTPTK
+267 K

-291 KLRNNDENY
+291 KLRNNDGNY
-300 VVYVDDNSVKT
+300 VVYVDDNNVKT
-311 GGGGDGSHNSPYGAS
+311 GNNAHNSPYGTS

-332 ALNGAYWAFVESGYG
+332 ALNGAYWAIVESDYG

-357 YVTVTGKDVKATMT
+357 YVTVTAEGKNKVKATMT
-371 DQGTTF
+371 DYGTTF
-377 YMQTSSAAGFSLQY
+377 YMQKSNKADFSLRY
-391 ENTWGYLGDHQSGYL
+391 ENTKGYLGDHKDGFLS
-406 GTWSH
+406 TWYGDSNT
-411 DNASGAQ
+411 DDTQ

-440 YASGISNTT
+440 YASTISNAT
-449 DADGLVQYNTEYD
+449 DAEGLVQYNDKYD
-462 KVASAT
+462 NVASAK
-468 TLDQLDTA
+468 TLDQLDAA

-486 SDYTGYYRVRNVNT
+486 SDFTGYYRVRNVNT
-500 EVNRYLSSENIQVST
+500 EVNRYLSSENIQVAT
-515 TGSLAEKWH
+515 NGSLLEKWQ
-524 ADPNMDRKI
+524 ADANMDRNI
-533 TRTTDNDNF
+533 TRTTDADNF
-542 GSQLWQLTRNT
+542 GSQLWQLTRNA

-561 ANTEREA
+561 ANTGREA
-568 GYITSGTGQLEM
+568 GYITPEASQLQM
-580 VVNIGY
+580 VVNIGN

-597 EGTTFDGYDAQSMF
+597 EGTTFDGYDAKSMF
-611 LMIDNEGNH
+611 LMADSEGNH
-620 ASAASDNNYVVANNN
+620 ASAASDNDHVVANNN
-635 QYTSKSNYWQLV
+635 QYTNKSNYWQLV
-647 KVTSVPVTI
+647 KVASVPVTI

-703 NTGVLLTKDG
+703 NTGVLLAKDG

-726 TYPDN
+726 TYPNN

-789 LSFYIGGAVT
+789 LSFYIGGTVT
-799 GINDAAAD
+799 GINAATAD
-807 AHNGNNT
+807 AQNGNNT